1 MRNSRTKTQTKLRNY
16 IKLTAGAL
24 LLAITFVLVF
34 AGTLSGAF
42 GIENEL
48 QQNGIIQSNVA
59 SAAYDTNPQY
69 RPGSAITV
77 ATATTNSY
85 TSTTSNIN
93 LTTSGVEI
101 ATKYNVSSNPNDNQL
116 LSNFYQSYGSPANNI
131 SWVSYKLGTK
141 EEGFGINSSG
151 TEDDA
156 YVYWLEFKFDEKIIA
171 AIRNVGVSFYAS
183 ATGRFDNG
191 KNDEYAFAI
200 SYIGEHAAP
209 TYAIVNGEDGARKG
223 DGASWS
229 GSFTNAAAKS
239 VWVNGGQNTL
249 TLGNNGY
256 SNSYRLTNN
265 TTGIRMIFAAIADG
279 ELQGGFLNISCKL
292 FLGNEKM
299 PITVSPSNAGTVSN
313 TELSGFSNIEDTK
326 TVSFKSA
333 NDPYYFSNWSYKDQS
348 GNVNTNSNASLTV
361 KPYYSDVVAQY
372 KEIPF
377 VFNGTSY
384 ATYNP
389 IIKLVVLGN
398 TENYMSSTIDGY
410 DTSIEYKNAAGVAIP
425 QPGAKGN
432 YTATITVKKGG
443 VVRGTRTVEFE
454 VVEGDFGKIQG
465 GTGKWG
471 SVTNPYVISNETHL
485 KNLSAIVNGRD
496 ALNSIV
502 GSNNNSV
509 TAEDVVATDK
519 TYKDCYFVVAA
530 DLGAGTA
537 IELVPI
543 GKDSTHYFA
552 GTIFGGND
560 SDANNRTMRTIN
572 LNIQQSGV
580 SNVGLFGYVKGASI
594 SYIKTAGTI
603 VGGNATGG
611 LVGCMEN
618 GEIFNCANSATVT
631 GREKVGG
638 IVGYNPDNQRGKI
651 YGTIINNGAING
663 TNMVGGL
670 VGQWHGEWNL
680 NGTYGTFT
688 NTGDVNGGTGAS
700 VGGIAGFADRTIK
713 NAANSG
719 NVVGGTSVGGIAG
732 RCQAPIENS
741 YNTGDVRGT
750 ATTSQGEITGSP
762 TGVFVGGIT
771 GYTSAN
777 ASISNCYNTG
787 HISALSTSGGY
798 LSNANYVGGIVGFAQ
813 AAVSY
818 CANIGGLI
826 EGNDYLGG
834 IVGNSSS
841 TIDHCYDVQGQR
853 KHRYNTGR
861 IGAISGYGGTATNSW
876 AINAKANDGSTCSN
890 PNPTI
895 SNVGK
900 VFVSV
905 GDVAPA
911 IIDGYTEKVWTDILT
926 ININGFK
933 ATATVNNGKFLAS
946 ATASNG
952 ATSVVPAKIDGALT
966 ANANGASAQQTTDAT
981 LTYWYNANTSSNIY
995 VQIKNINGAAN
1006 SKTYN
1011 GANQTI
1017 DNVSASPFTAT
1028 AFYFDANYA
1037 GTATDGKMNAGTYS
1051 VIVDVVVDG
1060 NVVGRK
1066 LFGSWT
1072 INTRIISQNSSS
1084 ATYYYGARILSPDI
1098 ADILSN
1104 IVNGHSV
1111 TSDKTLYNFYD
1122 AIPASGSRTYT
1133 ITYTNIRI
1141 VANGSDVTGNY
1152 KINNSYTFTITVNE
1166 GDFGVYG
1173 TTDIEKNPWG
1183 SVNNPYVIRT
1193 QAQLERLSAIVASGS
1208 AVNSIYHATNYPYV
1222 KAINKSF
1229 ANAYFVLDGNI
1240 SMTYTSSFSYSNISS
1255 SPAGNSGETADK
1267 LFDNNTSSSKLCVS
1281 NNAKT
1286 VTIYVSTNVPI
1297 IVNNY
1302 SWWTGNDTSGNTG
1315 RNPNYFKIEGST
1327 DGSNW
1332 YVIDERSN
1340 GSWPTTN
1347 NTQVDVTGMNG
1358 AGRAGRYNRFRIT
1371 STCSGGTWQASEF
1384 KFNNATSEQSV
1395 PIGNSS
1401 TKFSGTFDG
1410 KNHTISNLKTSGQY
1424 SGLFGYVNGATIQ
1437 NLTVN
1442 VANNAGATSA
1452 GGLVGA
1458 VNGTTTIRNCTVNG
1472 TISGTHQVGGF
1483 VGFAQGVYQD
1493 NTLVLPCNLTIE
1505 GCINNATVTTTSQA
1519 SDNNRTSAGGFVGYV
1534 NAGATVT
1541 IKSYI
1546 DENGQTKKST
1556 NNGKIST
1563 TSSADNKGVGGF
1575 VGYSYGKITLTD
1587 CVNEKNAT
1595 ITGKER
1601 VGGLVGYI
1609 GKADSDSQK
1618 EMVISGCENKAAVT
1632 SNSTNDV
1639 YGIGGIVGYNSGHK
1653 VAITNC
1659 INSGAITGTHETA
1672 GIIGYS
1678 DHSEI
1683 SNCTNS
1689 GAVSGFATVGGIVG
1703 KMGGGSIVSCKNTAT
1718 VKASKARDIDG
1729 DGNLDGAY
1737 LGGIA
1742 GWIAGNVNNCYN
1754 SGTVT
1759 TETSWGNSNIVG
1771 GIVGY
1776 LVNGKTV
1783 SYCYNSG
1790 NVVGSDNIGGI
1801 VGINNGTVSYC
1812 YQDGAL
1818 NDLYLGTSPSNFITS
1833 NGGTIEHCWI
1843 LPGASQTGFNQDT
1856 TPNGRK
1862 LEVGQNKYV
1871 PATIADYAEHSWLD
1885 ILTVE
1890 INGFRVQ
1897 ESVNPGAS
1905 QFFESKKGSN
1915 STTHLTPNKTE
1926 SSNQANAL
1934 IRDNTDSF
1942 TITAWYGANTD
1953 SHIYCAVNTIAI
1965 DTSADTYNN
1974 AQLGFTRSDVTT
1986 PGTSGSVY
1994 GIVFDYKGK
2003 NHNEIFVCAFDSNG
2017 NIVAGSTNPTQVD
2030 TYNTTVFVKIGDIVV
2045 GKKIAVDYTI
2055 DKAALNVGWEWT
2067 DKLHANLYDRTG
2079 NGDKVQFVYNG
2090 KAQGLDSVSE
2100 HLRDVQLFDV
2110 TGNDL
2115 INTNAATYTRTYTL
2129 KDTRNYKLQNANN
2142 NNADLSGTTVTFEW
2156 KIRKNKL
2163 TVSNYWTGA
2172 DLNLSGEFYTFEYNA
2187 THQGLKLQ
2195 DGITFY
2201 VEPDTRG
2208 NQHVIDTIAYEIAQ
2222 GVECVAADTYTR
2234 TFTIKDT
2241 TNYEVG
2247 NRLSYNTSVLPNQKG
2262 SDVNTEKSVVTYTW
2276 KIVPYSLATNIT
2288 SGNVWFG
2295 GSTDLI
2301 VGNQGIA
2308 NVNVGNP
2315 NTNISFYPLQSK
2327 ETGVQQVL
2335 VYAQHNYAADK
2346 FVLYVKYNN
2355 GTVAVLTQGT
2365 EYTVGTLDTN
2375 NTFGTF
2381 VNVVSQAD
2389 PVVDTNVTASG
2400 TGNFSGNI
2408 TKYYTA
2414 MFSDF
2419 GWKKDKSPSDEDWG
2433 SQDNPYVISTPE
2445 HLLRLSQIVNGGMAW
2460 NSIQNTVTAGVCIAP
2475 QTTAKATS
2483 RDYKDAYFL
2492 VTVDIDMSGY
2502 ISTDGVYNF
2511 LPIGAVMQNQTE
2523 LPFSATFDGGDNTIT
2538 YVYNVGSFYNV
2549 DGART
2554 NYVGLFGYLN
2564 GATISNLKVASNGG
2578 LSITDNSGIVGIEY
2592 VGGIA
2597 GCAVDSTL
2605 YNTVLAYGG
2614 WVRGEN
2620 YVGGI
2625 VGYGERITIES
2636 SEAVSSA
2643 NVGGETY
2650 VGGIVG
2656 KWIVSNQNQIG
2667 GSVAGQRYV
2676 TPADQTDVMGIKYVG
2691 GIAGW
2696 MDTSSCATTISYAP
2710 QLNNNGKEQNL
2721 IVVGGIE
2728 YVGAL
2733 FGAFIGNG
2741 YHQNA
2746 TNDKYTAIVIDK
2758 DASDKFKVGN
2768 VKVLLQKLKEKSASG
2783 NAKVV
2788 GGLVGYAEGVG
2799 ILFNT
2804 DWTTSNVTLD
2814 TGNYTPS
2821 FIGGIAGVLGKNA
2834 TIEAIYQLK
2843 NDGTF
2848 LTGGTHTIT
2857 HSVPDEQKTFGTA
2870 AKPLGSFVGGIV
2882 GYVSSQA
2889 GVYWETGT
2897 TIFGN
2902 GISLVNSV
2910 TIYATSYAGGIF
2922 GALGDLSTSVASS
2935 FESDTDSILYKVLT
2949 TGVREGSASTTLG
2962 LAPTV
2967 DSNGITAQ
2975 GRLVNN
2981 ASISVSGSY
2990 VGGIAGYGG
2999 AKVRFVLRNTPQDS
3013 AIDVSKLNIYSGG
3026 SDIFINGSYAGGIA
3040 GYLVDNLEHD
3050 LQYIVVKARFNTNN
3064 QSATRVGGL
3073 VGYMGSGNVQNCVVT
3088 NGGSSA
3094 ITASTDT
3101 YQGSEYVGGLVGETQ
3116 NATIRNSVSTGFNL
3130 EKTSNTKGGL
3140 LGYGA
3145 NPTIDSSWTFYI
3157 AKKRTNF
3164 AKNATP
3170 NGAYYATVSQ
3180 SPYGKYILVDEGLI
3194 NATEASYPT
3203 FVSLCGFVGLLTN
3216 ANVEGTLEFAVK
3228 VPNKTLN
3235 SNYENTQLAFYN
3247 ASGSDTVT
3255 DNVDSFS
3262 KFENNND
3269 TLTIALDMASGN
3281 SMQICVVGIEFVN
3294 VPQKNDTDT
3303 DKTTVVE
3310 GTYRKPSNS
3319 DKYIVHVT
3327 TANFNSER
3335 QITKIVAT
3343 VYFECNGNLPV
3354 VIGSAYDDKRNIG
3367 GYDETFTPGSST
3379 NPYTISSQKEWNDF
3393 AYSVYSGA
3401 NNYSG
3406 KYVKLLTD
3414 SIVIN
3419 TGNGGQHAG
3428 TKGTH
3433 NFGATVSIP
3442 SSGTGAPNNIGYNF
3456 AGDISKDSNVNNFRG
3471 TFDGNGHYI
3480 TINYVS
3486 GGYYRVSAFPNAADA
3501 TFRNLTIK
3509 GKIQAASQMTGAN
3522 GIANSAAYDVA
3533 GFVGKPFGSLKF
3545 YNCTNEADII
3555 GLRNVAGLVG
3565 YNSGGQSITF
3575 EACVNIGDITSL
3587 QGTYTISGKTDKHNW
3602 FDSIDSAYGTSNIGF
3617 NSGTGGII
3625 GAYTGNI
3632 TIESCRNAGAIIGG
3646 HNVGGIIGL
3655 HDGTA
3660 SAKATLTIQN
3670 CANTGNVTSNSGYWG
3685 EDEGGVEGAASE
3697 GIRQNIFG
3705 YVGGLVG
3712 VTGQYSILKMY
3723 ASYNTGDI
3731 LTLSN
3736 IIGGLVGSVG
3746 VLYQPKKFGRYDN
3759 NVKTGGRSL
3768 IAYCYNI
3775 GNITAGGTFPKITEA
3790 WDIGRENYGGTISG
3804 GFVGLAGDLQISQ
3817 GYNTGNITNYGH
3829 ISYEF
3834 SWQVRAG
3841 GFIGQSEPV
3850 SESGYTGYVLFD
3862 NLYNVGTIY
3871 VKPIDYAIVTGHTV
3885 KNNLRYGAAISG
3897 YCDVSGRSNRI
3908 KSSDCYSINN
3918 CVSSLCAVQNGT
3930 DYAYYKNKQNSWNPE
3945 VRDQWYQNEGVAG
3958 IGKTQVELLE
3968 TGRVYNTYDALTAA
3982 MDENSKLRMTGSNFA
3997 FDQSIT
4003 ALTLNYGSVGN
4014 YTSIKEQIIGADA
4027 SISDNAVANLS
4038 SIGWKEL
4045 PDSWLYVYGCLPQL
4059 SMFALD
4065 TQNGLSM
4072 RSVGYGQDDYGVYN
4086 DEGVAAGS
4094 EQYPYII
4101 KDGVDLMGM
4110 QALVDAGLSF
4120 EGKYIEI
4127 ANGSNNLEGI
4137 ASTRI
4142 ELATYDGTNTAAVN
4156 GANNTMYKA
4165 VDQNGDYKVGKSY
4178 HLLLQGAIFNKA
4190 YNQGQNPTYVGT
4202 DYAYWAWNTYYY
4214 NGETLSNVWESGSPN
4229 PNKWDAYGSMRHYG
4243 VFSLQNFIPMGRGNS
4258 VFKGN
4263 FSGKQANGEM
4273 TYIDNVR
4280 ISTGKYNNSSN
4291 DTCGSEYG
4299 GLFSKVE
4306 NAYIGY
4312 IAIGGNSKILSFA
4325 KENEVSATGGIVGL
4339 SLGSSV
4345 IDNCGVSGSTTIGA
4359 YGVSKTNQYVQN
4371 ESIAND
4377 KKYAKDTYAGGIA
4390 GVADPIQ
4397 GNSYNAGITLTIR
4410 NCSVSTSGIIESAK
4424 SNIGGVLGYVEG
4436 DDGASGKSNT
4446 VRIEG
4451 CSVDKAVIQAAS
4463 SANTSSQIGGIL
4475 GYGSQYVA
4483 AFITGCKVGVGG
4495 AVSIKGEHSLG
4506 GIAGGMSNAKG
4517 GYIDSCTVGANT
4529 TIERIAVGNDNTVLE
4544 SPKHGTAIGGLVG
4557 FTQDSKDDTSPLT
4570 TTFSGTSAFNGTIT
4584 VSVEATN
4591 PSTDSD
4597 GKISCI
4603 GGIVGDM
4610 GSGAN
4615 FASGSNV
4622 TVGGNINITLAA
4634 ANVGGV
4640 VGRTN
4645 KATFIG
4651 KFNVAPNMSTENAE
4665 NVGGFIGKNIG
4676 TVYILADTTDKL
4688 ENTTVGALNGTEITI
4703 GGKIKGTS
4711 EVGGFIGVNNS
4722 GSTLNIGSNVANA
4735 KPYKSG
4741 TLTITITASVTG
4753 SHDNVGGIVGKNEGA
4768 SSLGATDYATID
4780 IVKGTIEQNGAI
4792 IGANNVGGIIGLNDG
4807 LLTTGG
4813 GEADTTIG
4821 GVTLSEEQQNKIKN
4835 LSINNTGS
4843 VTGTGDY
4850 VGGVVGKLDSPSA
4863 LRTEDSGK
4871 GAIAGTFTNSGNV
4884 SGGKFVGGS
4893 LGYVG
4898 KNVTI
4903 TAKNNVATLFVNDGQ
4918 VTATG
4923 YYAGGSIGVLVGKI
4937 EGVDNGHTVNFKNT
4951 GTVTATDFVGGSIG
4965 VLAGPVKYAQFVNSS
4980 GNLSIAAVN
4989 AVGGSVGFIGV
5000 PTPLETILTGVGITL
5015 ADDYVKVENTHFE
5028 ASGEL
5033 TANPDSNAISV
5044 AKDAATNKSTGW
5056 GGVGGAIGVIGKN
5069 VRWGTEQN
5077 KNTYYANGNVTAN
5090 GINNVGGIVGIILA
5104 ENVNIS
5110 NMLAYNTTVKGGE
5123 NVGGIVGATDGIG
5136 TVITSAY
5143 AIEGTFTG
5151 SKNVGGII
5159 GLAKTDTDASTSYWV
5174 KGYTNAILAGTDV
5187 KNLQQ
5192 DLGKFETIIE
5202 YVGEQ
5207 PIVFTEEFC
5216 KMYTPKTYYD
5226 DYPGT
5231 HTYNGKTITLG
5242 ENVEQLTW
5250 YDYFKDKLGETSAQI
5265 KNGAW
5270 VKPIANAPTYT
5281 TGANNTGWYFVY
5293 ATDKT
5298 IGTINAEH
5306 STNANLQYWKRIA
5319 DAYTSSERNEGKDD
5333 NVKNPLASDIVFGN
5347 GAPQKSTLYATATAA
5362 GTESGYYLYM
5372 ATSGKSRPSA
5382 TNQDNKFYIQ
5392 TLTTNADALAENV
5405 AVYYRTISKGKALTF
5420 NGYLRYAPVGITAS
5434 EGETVSYIKNPET
5447 ATGKPNSYCYS
5458 ADTTTAGGQGTD
5470 GAQTNPGS
5478 FHSQVNIYY
5487 FDSEGKPHV
5496 VGGVAIGW
5504 TINKRD
5510 LTAEFTANT
5519 DRTYGED
5526 RKQEGDGTVKHDM
5539 KLVVGNIAPK
5549 AGKNAGIVI
5558 TISSDNESYTFTWD
5572 GTRSRFDKTSAGGI
5586 VISAEGMTD
5595 PGATNGWDAS
5605 DSLYNVTE
5613 PDDKQTKD
5621 FSCFIDFTNAKT
5633 YTISVTTTATSG
5645 AQYTLDKTTNF
5656 SVKQATLTLK
5666 GVPTTNNPDSVI
5678 FDNKTH
5684 AFSWKVEGFKYNDD
5698 ISQLA
5703 LFSPTAYALGK
5714 SAPLFNSGTP
5724 NTMKTGSV
5732 TIDGVENVTY
5742 TIYSNSNSIDISGA
5756 RDKGEYYIA
5765 FATLSAGNYKLKL
5778 DKGVES
5784 LKQSIKLSIS
5794 DNELT
5799 FDWRGTG
5806 GSHPYDKKT
5815 KGTITLTITAKS
5827 AIDGF
5832 ENFVKKFFAPTMSGT
5847 GANAVWGTASDNK
5860 SITITFTTG
5869 VNAGTYTATIA
5880 QNKNETAFIEANKV
5894 NCSYPMI
5901 PQSRS
5906 YEIEKRN
5913 LTITLISK
5921 DNKTSYTY
5929 NGQHQGLVS
5938 IRVNSE
5944 SGSTGLIS
5952 GDSVNATVSVSREGT
5967 EFGSISVSAITSSTA
5982 NNVRL
5987 STINF
5992 GKYIATVTM
6001 AENTNYT
6008 CQQSGTL
6015 EWKIKKYQLT
6025 LSDLTGGQKVYDGIA
6040 TKPTLKVNGVSVDNG
6055 EFTPS
6060 GVSGD
6065 RIAIKYSASIDG
6077 QSYESIVNAGK
6088 YSVSIGGNG
6097 ANAITVSPATRDGIN
6112 TADNYSIEGGQS
6124 VDYVILPRTL
6134 KLSWQE
6140 IQSFVFSNTE
6150 QGLIV
6155 VGVEGV
6161 EDGGN
6166 GSLAVKSGTSTING
6180 VKLTG
6185 YAGGDT
6191 IEITIIGALL
6201 HANSTSKMEAK
6212 ITSVSGTNKD
6222 GSNSIEGNYTLSE
6235 DDRFS
6240 GEFTITPSVVS
6251 IKFNASNATL
6261 TKVYDGNRT
6270 VPLSQINDSYFSWSA
6285 TGHNPTSNPFKV
6297 TAQYDNK
6304 NVGDKKAVTFS
6315 YTFIDPSNRGDYTIG
6330 NTDGSVYTVGQI
6342 TPAHIKVAL
6351 DKLRSGKAT
6360 RTYTDDEFYGGAD
6373 GATGNGRSKTYRTGE
6388 GFTVSGV
6395 LGSDNINVVARYQEA
6410 DNTRNSNSGN
6420 YFDFSKYVN
6429 DVYKDADGTFKKAST
6444 PTYFKKL
6451 VFTMTGTDAANYTFN
6466 VYDSSAEGGNKYSES
6481 DSTAAAIQSVTVY
6494 DSRDSKNNKN
6504 ASGAASIQI
6513 EITVKSV
6520 RVEYS
6525 DTAQSYANDDNTYN
6539 TDWKPITGTN
6549 KDMDKADAKI
6559 KVSNGWMYADGKDH
6573 TAEEG
6578 YTKREY
6584 RGYTTIR
6591 GSQNSERLGAKVDP
6605 TNGMDL
6611 NYRLSNQPTLT
6622 IAYFVSTGDEYEIN
6636 SLARLLIASFYY
6648 TASQNPGNLEI
6659 IKIVS
6664 SGYKWVSVVSA
6675 DDYDKG
6681 EFKLPQD
6688 TPITDSKATTWDEYF
6703 TELEAKGYSVFLNI
6717 EANAQDN
6724 IPANTWGYYATTT
6737 SESSTIPTSYKL
6749 TKDIVGKFTESDIS
6763 ILNTFFTVIGDDGKT
6778 TTSTW
6783 SGNGTYLKNV
6793 LKAAEGKIATI
6804 NGSLFVSTA
6813 KTEEAGDVTGF
6824 GGTFDGNGYVIE
6836 YLNIMGY
6843 GKDNVGLFDVI
6854 GANGIVKNLHL
6865 RNVTINGN
6873 AKYVGGIAGKVL
6885 AAADA
6890 LTEKSVKNVSFHGS
6904 INVTGSTDQSV
6915 GGLFGISERAVE
6927 NAIVLGSITVSNA
6940 NAKVGGVVGSS
6951 EQGMSNVVS
6960 LMQIDANCNVGAFS
6974 QTNTNVTN
6982 SYHLQNAVWRR
6993 NGSSITFVNHA
7004 NAKTYD
7010 ELMSGSVSGYGTTN
7024 KYYHESETSVT
7035 KGEYDVLGDVV
7046 LTKISV
7052 DNKENARQSMRLADI
7067 VKVYLLMYS
7076 LNETQA
7082 TDSGNLNGAN
7092 VYAISTSSW
7101 LVGTADGTTAKPIA
7115 IANKQNVSLLRELR
7129 FASFTLKANVSIEI
7143 ASTFS
7148 GAFYGSVT
7156 SATNESG
7163 TSYGY
7168 KITCDKAMFEAYSND
7183 TTAWLSVQQ

>member
-1 MRNSRTKTQTKLRNY
+1 MKNTRDNRQTQVKNCL
-16 IKLTAGAL
+16 KWTASGL
-24 LLAITFVLVF
+24 LLALMFVLVF

-42 GIENEL
+42 GIESDL
-48 QQNGIIQSNVA
+48 QQNGIIENNVA
-59 SAAYDTNPQY
+59 SAANTAGSNITIGLSNPTITSWNINPDVSKKGYVCDDGSYLIDDTSDLTWTTGN
-69 RPGSAITV
+69 GSTGGRWMMGDSSNHHYQRYSTV
-77 ATATTNSY
+77 WFDFDLGNDYSKFSDSVSINVAGTLSATTNPAY
-85 TSTTSNIN
+85 VAITSSSSEFSDFDENKGADALYNEVVALPNKSVGVGNGGSGTSDVS
-93 LTTSGVEI
+93 LTENVSGRYVRIYFTCKGRYQWIGSQKYGI
-101 ATKYNVSSNPNDNQL
+101 ATFANVKVTL
-116 LSNFYQSYGSPANNI
+116 TRELKSYNI
-131 SWVSYKLGTK
+131 SYSKN
-141 EEGFGINSSG
+141 GINSSTTVDNTSHKYMAASNITSDFYVGNGQYFTGWNTSANG
-151 TEDDA
+151 TG
-156 YVYWLEFKFDEKIIA
+156 IA
-171 AIRNVGVSFYAS
+171 MAIGVSTGTSTAANTFGNVVRSNLQNGQTTTTLYAQYQGIS
-183 ATGRFDNG
+183 FTFNG
-191 KNDEYAFAI
+191 KDYTQYNNEVLQVLQGRGGYLTHTVDS
-200 SYIGEHAAP
+200 SYS
-209 TYAIVNGEDGARKG
+209 TV
-223 DGASWS
+223 
-229 GSFTNAAAKS
+229 
-239 VWVNGGQNTL
+239 V
-249 TLGNNGY
+249 
-256 SNSYRLTNN
+256 SYRDSN
-265 TTGIRMIFAAIADG
+265 GSEIA
-279 ELQGGFLNISCKL
+279 Q
-292 FLGNEKM
+292 
-299 PITVSPSNAGTVSN
+299 PITIGVYSAIIEVSKDGKTRGTV
-313 TELSGFSNIEDTK
+313 TLPF
-326 TVSFKSA
+326 
-333 NDPYYFSNWSYKDQS
+333 
-348 GNVNTNSNASLTV
+348 
-361 KPYYSDVVAQY
+361 
-372 KEIPF
+372 EI
-377 VFNGTSY
+377 
-384 ATYNP
+384 
-389 IIKLVVLGN
+389 I
-398 TENYMSSTIDGY
+398 
-410 DTSIEYKNAAGVAIP
+410 
-425 QPGAKGN
+425 
-432 YTATITVKKGG
+432 
-443 VVRGTRTVEFE
+443 
-454 VVEGDFGKIQG
+454 EGDFGKIQG

-502 GSNNNSV
+502 GSDGV
-509 TAEDVVATDK
+509 TAEQVVATNK
-519 TYKDCYFVVAA
+519 TYKDCYFVISAN
-530 DLGAGTA
+530 LGADTP

-543 GKDSTHYFA
+543 GKDGTHYFA
-552 GTIFGGND
+552 GTIYGGND

-594 SYIKTAGTI
+594 SHLTTAGTI
-603 VGGNATGG
+603 VGG
-611 LVGCMEN
+611 
-618 GEIFNCANSATVT
+618 
-631 GREKVGG
+631 
-638 IVGYNPDNQRGKI
+638 
-651 YGTIINNGAING
+651 
-663 TNMVGGL
+663 
-670 VGQWHGEWNL
+670 
-680 NGTYGTFT
+680 
-688 NTGDVNGGTGAS
+688 
-700 VGGIAGFADRTIK
+700 
-713 NAANSG
+713 AA
-719 NVVGGTSVGGIAG
+719 
-732 RCQAPIENS
+732 
-741 YNTGDVRGT
+741 
-750 ATTSQGEITGSP
+750 
-762 TGVFVGGIT
+762 
-771 GYTSAN
+771 
-777 ASISNCYNTG
+777 
-787 HISALSTSGGY
+787 
-798 LSNANYVGGIVGFAQ
+798 
-813 AAVSY
+813 
-818 CANIGGLI
+818 
-826 EGNDYLGG
+826 
-834 IVGNSSS
+834 
-841 TIDHCYDVQGQR
+841 
-853 KHRYNTGR
+853 
-861 IGAISGYGGTATNSW
+861 
-876 AINAKANDGSTCSN
+876 
-890 PNPTI
+890 
-895 SNVGK
+895 
-900 VFVSV
+900 
-905 GDVAPA
+905 
-911 IIDGYTEKVWTDILT
+911 
-926 ININGFK
+926 
-933 ATATVNNGKFLAS
+933 
-946 ATASNG
+946 
-952 ATSVVPAKIDGALT
+952 
-966 ANANGASAQQTTDAT
+966 
-981 LTYWYNANTSSNIY
+981 
-995 VQIKNINGAAN
+995 
-1006 SKTYN
+1006 
-1011 GANQTI
+1011 
-1017 DNVSASPFTAT
+1017 
-1028 AFYFDANYA
+1028 
-1037 GTATDGKMNAGTYS
+1037 
-1051 VIVDVVVDG
+1051 
-1060 NVVGRK
+1060 
-1066 LFGSWT
+1066 
-1072 INTRIISQNSSS
+1072 
-1084 ATYYYGARILSPDI
+1084 
-1098 ADILSN
+1098 
-1104 IVNGHSV
+1104 
-1111 TSDKTLYNFYD
+1111 
-1122 AIPASGSRTYT
+1122 
-1133 ITYTNIRI
+1133 
-1141 VANGSDVTGNY
+1141 
-1152 KINNSYTFTITVNE
+1152 
-1166 GDFGVYG
+1166 
-1173 TTDIEKNPWG
+1173 
-1183 SVNNPYVIRT
+1183 
-1193 QAQLERLSAIVASGS
+1193 
-1208 AVNSIYHATNYPYV
+1208 
-1222 KAINKSF
+1222 
-1229 ANAYFVLDGNI
+1229 
-1240 SMTYTSSFSYSNISS
+1240 
-1255 SPAGNSGETADK
+1255 
-1267 LFDNNTSSSKLCVS
+1267 
-1281 NNAKT
+1281 
-1286 VTIYVSTNVPI
+1286 
-1297 IVNNY
+1297 
-1302 SWWTGNDTSGNTG
+1302 
-1315 RNPNYFKIEGST
+1315 
-1327 DGSNW
+1327 
-1332 YVIDERSN
+1332 
-1340 GSWPTTN
+1340 
-1347 NTQVDVTGMNG
+1347 
-1358 AGRAGRYNRFRIT
+1358 
-1371 STCSGGTWQASEF
+1371 
-1384 KFNNATSEQSV
+1384 
-1395 PIGNSS
+1395 
-1401 TKFSGTFDG
+1401 
-1410 KNHTISNLKTSGQY
+1410 
-1424 SGLFGYVNGATIQ
+1424 
-1437 NLTVN
+1437 
-1442 VANNAGATSA
+1442 
-1452 GGLVGA
+1452 
-1458 VNGTTTIRNCTVNG
+1458 
-1472 TISGTHQVGGF
+1472 
-1483 VGFAQGVYQD
+1483 
-1493 NTLVLPCNLTIE
+1493 
-1505 GCINNATVTTTSQA
+1505 
-1519 SDNNRTSAGGFVGYV
+1519 
-1534 NAGATVT
+1534 
-1541 IKSYI
+1541 
-1546 DENGQTKKST
+1546 
-1556 NNGKIST
+1556 
-1563 TSSADNKGVGGF
+1563 
-1575 VGYSYGKITLTD
+1575 
-1587 CVNEKNAT
+1587 
-1595 ITGKER
+1595 
-1601 VGGLVGYI
+1601 VGGLVGYADGVTI
-1609 GKADSDSQK
+1609 SNCRNNATVKALGSAATFGGKQGAYLGGFVGYATASVTVK
-1618 EMVISGCENKAAVT
+1618 NCYNGGEITTVT
-1632 SNSTNDV
+1632 SWSHSNIVGGIVGHLGTGGEVSYCYNKGKVVGLDN
-1639 YGIGGIVGYNSGHK
+1639 IGGIVGINNGTVSYCYQDGELNDLYLGTSPSNFITSNGGTISHCWILPGAKQTGFNQGTTPNGKQLELFDINNQKNNKMYVPVVVDGNTYYPVPTGNWESIVEKDINGFEVFAADANGNKLLLKKGEYLRSATASDWATTATPTIIDSNATANSNGHTRQDSTTIDIVYVYSATVGNDVFVSHSKIGKSVSNTTYNGQNQGIGNIDNLPTNTAASVFYFEKGNAASTATSAKKDWREGGYVVVVDIKIGDKVVGRDVFDWTINKKTLTVEYKWTQGLYNNGSIVYNGAQQGLTSFEIKGFVANESVASGNATVALTYTNTDYTLVGSKYTLNVDKSTNEGQYGVSFTLEANNYALDTNATHEFSWTISRKSITIGTSSFYYGTNIEQKLTDGTVFQNLVSGHSVRVDTQKHNFYKQNIGNNQYTILQSDITVNDNSGQPVTGNYNITGGVIITVLAGDFWSDGTTDIANNLWGSQNNPYVIGTKDQLTRLSAIVGGTSAVNSIKNDTYVYVQAQSGDYSGAYFKLANNISGVGNITPIGVNTHSFAGNFDGNNKTISGLNISVAGNNVGLFGYISGATIKNLTVNGSVKGSSNVGSVVGYALNSTIENVTNNASVNADYTDISYTIRQVDATPVSGGDKNYPSGENAYQINDGNVGTKYCGTKKAPMSFIAEINNVQSIVGFAIQNATDTSGNPQRTPKK
-1653 VAITNC
+1653 VTIWGSNNGNEIPSESWGQSGGGNKPTSWSGYTSWVEIYTSDDIKLESTDHRKNIEFDSTHTYRYYWVYIEGTDKQLQFAEFDFLPPRDNVGGVVGYASGTNIVNATNNGNIVGGSNVGGVVGYAVNSNIITATNAKQVVGMSNVGG
-1659 INSGAITGTHETA
+1659 IVGEFNSLGKSVSGATNSGAITSSNTA
-1672 GIIGYS
+1672 
-1678 DHSEI
+1678 
-1683 SNCTNS
+1683 
-1689 GAVSGFATVGGIVG
+1689 AGIVG
-1703 KMGGGSIVSCKNTAT
+1703 KLTEGLISGSKNTGRVTASVAT
-1718 VKASKARDIDG
+1718 TIGEKT
-1729 DGNLDGAY
+1729 GAF

-1742 GWIAGNVNNCYN
+1742 GWAGGNVNNCYN

-1771 GIVGY
+1771 GIVGF

-1790 NVVGSDNIGGI
+1790 TIVGSSQIGGI
-1801 VGINNGTVSYC
+1801 IGYLPGARTTVTYC
-1812 YQDGAL
+1812 YHSGRINSVWNENNVAKGNL
-1818 NDLYLGTSPSNFITS
+1818 GYITGNDTSILDS
-1833 NGGTIEHCWI
+1833 CWI
-1843 LPGASQTGFNQDT
+1843 LPGASTDSASST
-1856 TPNGRK
+1856 KIKTNGRK
-1862 LEVGQNKYV
+1862 LEVGQYRYV
-1871 PATIADYAEHSWLD
+1871 PAIIDDYSTYGWTD
-1885 ILTVE
+1885 ILTKN

-1897 ESVNPGAS
+1897 ESVNPS
-1905 QFFESKKGSN
+1905 QNQFFESKKGSN
-1915 STTHLTPNKTE
+1915 STTYLTPNKTE
-1926 SSNQANAL
+1926 NSNQANAL
-1934 IRDNTDSF
+1934 NRDNTASF
-1942 TITAWYGANTD
+1942 TVTAWYGANTASD
-1953 SHIYCAVNTIAI
+1953 IYCAVNTIVI
-1965 DTSADTYNN
+1965 DTSPDTYNN

-2055 DKAALNVGWEWT
+2055 EKAALNVGWEWT
-2067 DKLHANLYDRTG
+2067 DNLHANLYNRTG
-2079 NGDKVQFVYNG
+2079 NGDEVQFVYNG

-2115 INTNAATYTRTYTL
+2115 TNTNAATYTRTYTL

-2172 DLNLSGEFYTFEYNA
+2172 DLNPSGEFYTFEYNA

-2276 KIVPYSLATNIT
+2276 KIVPYSLAANI
-2288 SGNVWFG
+2288 SNVWFG
-2295 GSTDLI
+2295 GTTNLI

-2308 NVNVGNP
+2308 NVEDD
-2315 NTNISFYPLQSK
+2315 TTRSFYPLQADRK
-2327 ETGVQQVL
+2327 GAPGVQQVL

-2365 EYTVGTLDTN
+2365 EYTLSELAAPTVENPAPL
-2375 NTFGTF
+2375 NT
-2381 VNVVSQAD
+2381 S
-2389 PVVDTNVTASG
+2389 VTASG
-2400 TGNFSGNI
+2400 KGNFDGDI
-2408 TKYYTA
+2408 TKWYTA
-2414 MFSDF
+2414 LHSDF
-2419 GWKKDKSPSDEDWG
+2419 GGNMTGANWG
-2433 SQDNPYVISTPE
+2433 SQDNPYVISTPV

-2511 LPIGAVMQNQTE
+2511 LPIGTRSTQNQTE

-2578 LSITDNSGIVGIEY
+2578 LSITDNRGIVGIEY

-2614 WVRGEN
+2614 WVRGET

-2768 VKVLLQKLKEKSASG
+2768 VKVLLQKLNKKSASG

-2967 DSNGITAQ
+2967 DGNGITAQ

-3228 VPNKTLN
+3228 VPNKTLD

-3247 ASGSDTVT
+3247 ASGNDTVT

-3401 NNYSG
+3401 KDYAG
-3406 KYVKLLTD
+3406 EYVKLLTN
-3414 SIVIN
+3414 ITIN
-3419 TGNGGQHAG
+3419 NTTAHMG
-3428 TKGTH
+3428 TASSSTPL
-3433 NFGATVSIP
+3433 NFSTEC
-3442 SSGTGAPNNIGYNF
+3442 TPNNNSDDNKNAKSNLGYNL
-3456 AGDISKDSNVNNFRG
+3456 AGNISQGSSAVNRIYFGTSTTLSTTTPSFKG
-3471 TFDGNGHYI
+3471 TFDGNGN
-3480 TINYVS
+3480 TIDIQYTS
-3486 GGYYRVSAFPNAADA
+3486 GGYHRISVFPNAANA
-3501 TFRNLTIK
+3501 TFKNLTIN
-3509 GKIQAASQMTGAN
+3509 GTIAAGTNTSNSGYD
-3522 GIANSAAYDVA
+3522 IAA
-3533 GFVGKPFGSLKF
+3533 FVGKPFGAITF
-3545 YNCTNEADII
+3545 TNCTAAVDIQ
-3555 GLRNVAGLVG
+3555 GLRVIAGFSG
-3565 YNSGGQSITF
+3565 YSSSTSPITLIG
-3575 EACVNIGDITSL
+3575 CVNKGDITSFEGSKWNKSTGQNL
-3587 QGTYTISGKTDKHNW
+3587 GYPDDYQY
-3602 FDSIDSAYGTSNIGF
+3602 
-3617 NSGTGGII
+3617 GTGGLI
-3625 GAYTGNI
+3625 AYATNDI
-3632 TIESCRNAGAIIGG
+3632 TIDSC
-3646 HNVGGIIGL
+3646 L
-3655 HDGTA
+3655 
-3660 SAKATLTIQN
+3660 
-3670 CANTGNVTSNSGYWG
+3670 NTGNVVGQTK
-3685 EDEGGVEGAASE
+3685 
-3697 GIRQNIFG
+3697 
-3705 YVGGLVG
+3705 VGGLVG
-3712 VTGQYSILKMY
+3712 RVTAFTTIKNSANTGDITGEEVNPYISNDDKKQAGNAWSRVGGLVGEASKTATLKMY
-3723 ASYNTGDI
+3723 ACYNTGAIRGKSNVAGGLVGILGTIPSNEKPHSTEANNTSTIAYCYNTGEVTIGWKKFGGITMVGLSGYNFNGTDAGGLVGVAVKLNIEYSYNTGDI
-3731 LTLSN
+3731 H
-3736 IIGGLVGSVG
+3736 G
-3746 VLYQPKKFGRYDN
+3746 
-3759 NVKTGGRSL
+3759 
-3768 IAYCYNI
+3768 
-3775 GNITAGGTFPKITEA
+3775 
-3790 WDIGRENYGGTISG
+3790 YGG
-3804 GFVGLAGDLQISQ
+3804 VGNLF
-3817 GYNTGNITNYGH
+3817 T
-3829 ISYEF
+3829 
-3834 SWQVRAG
+3834 WQVRNG
-3841 GFIGQSEPV
+3841 GILAEAC
-3850 SESGYTGYVLFD
+3850 T
-3862 NLYNVGTIY
+3862 
-3871 VKPIDYAIVTGHTV
+3871 KA
-3885 KNNLRYGAAISG
+3885 
-3897 YCDVSGRSNRI
+3897 SNCSI
-3908 KSSDCYSINN
+3908 SINN
-3918 CVSSLCAVQNGT
+3918 CYSTGRIYIEENETNSDTRYSADIVGYLDEEGGDNNDGNSKVRVANCYGIANNIVSRKDSAVVYYSGWNSRSGNVKYVRTGTTLNSLSDLTAIMRSDGSVKPRAFYYANNQNNEVELWNASTATIKDGAQNTTAYKNGT
-3930 DYAYYKNKQNSWNPE
+3930 LGGY
-3945 VRDQWYQNEGVAG
+3945 V
-3958 IGKTQVELLE
+3958 
-3968 TGRVYNTYDALTAA
+3968 
-3982 MDENSKLRMTGSNFA
+3982 
-3997 FDQSIT
+3997 
-4003 ALTLNYGSVGN
+4003 
-4014 YTSIKEQIIGADA
+4014 
-4027 SISDNAVANLS
+4027 
-4038 SIGWKEL
+4038 
-4045 PDSWLYVYGCLPQL
+4045 YVYGCLPQL
-4059 SMFALD
+4059 AVFAVD
-4065 TQNGLSM
+4065 TYNGLSM
-4072 RSVGYGQDDYGVYN
+4072 NSQNFGKDIYGEYKTQK
-4086 DEGVAAGS
+4086 AGEEYS
-4094 EQYPYII
+4094 PYVIR
-4101 KDGVDLMGM
+4101 DGIDLMGV
-4110 QALVDAGLSF
+4110 QTLVGLGYTF
-4120 EGKYIEI
+4120 DDKYIEF
-4127 ANGSNNLEGI
+4127 ANGSNNITLDKNLSSDVAKAINMPISNSTSTKI
-4137 ASTRI
+4137 ADS
-4142 ELATYDGTNTAAVN
+4142 ENAYKSLGKDNTYHI
-4156 GANNTMYKA
+4156 
-4165 VDQNGDYKVGKSY
+4165 GKSY
-4178 HLLLQGAIFNKA
+4178 HLFKLSAVCYDDNNIAQNTA
-4190 YNQGQNPTYVGT
+4190 YG
-4202 DYAYWAWNTYYY
+4202 YWLSSNHYY
-4214 NGETLSNVWESGSPN
+4214 NG
-4229 PNKWDAYGSMRHYG
+4229 AYGIKDGAYKNYG
-4243 VFSLQNFIPMGRGNS
+4243 TFKTQNILTIGRNGN
-4258 VFKGN
+4258 VFKGSI
-4263 FSGKQANGEM
+4263 SGKQENNAN
-4273 TYIDNVR
+4273 TVINNLR
-4280 ISTGKYNNSSN
+4280 ITSGQTIG
-4291 DTCGSEYG
+4291 GAYG
-4299 GLFSKVE
+4299 GLFGHVE

-4312 IAIGGNSKILSFA
+4312 IEVGGESNIWAYSSDNQQIAATGAIAGYVTGDSIIEHCAVSGTTAIGAYGKNDDTHIASDITYA
-4325 KENEVSATGGIVGL
+4325 GGIVGL
-4339 SLGSSV
+4339 TDPKQGSEYKAGISAIIKGCTV
-4345 IDNCGVSGSTTIGA
+4345 NISTTTDDRA
-4359 YGVSKTNQYVQN
+4359 
-4371 ESIAND
+4371 AF
-4377 KKYAKDTYAGGIA
+4377 AGMI
-4390 GVADPIQ
+4390 VA
-4397 GNSYNAGITLTIR
+4397 T
-4410 NCSVSTSGIIESAK
+4410 K
-4424 SNIGGVLGYVEG
+4424 SNIGGVLGYVGG
-4436 DDGASGKSNT
+4436 DAGASGKSNT

-4570 TTFSGTSAFNGTIT
+4570 TTFSGTSAFGGTIT

-4591 PSTDSD
+4591 KSQDSD
-4597 GKISCI
+4597 AKISCI

-4753 SHDNVGGIVGKNEGA
+4753 SGDNVGGIVGKNEGV
-4768 SSLGATDYATID
+4768 SGQDDYAIVD
-4780 IVKGTIEQNGAI
+4780 IVKGTIKQNGAI
-4792 IGANNVGGIIGLNDG
+4792 KGANNVGGIIGLNDG

-4951 GTVTATDFVGGSIG
+4951 GTVTAIGFVGGSIG

-5174 KGYTNAILAGTDV
+5174 KGYANSDIATYDV
-5187 KNLQQ
+5187 K
-5192 DLGKFETIIE
+5192 DLS
-5202 YVGEQ
+5202 
-5207 PIVFTEEFC
+5207 
-5216 KMYTPKTYYD
+5216 
-5226 DYPGT
+5226 
-5231 HTYNGKTITLG
+5231 
-5242 ENVEQLTW
+5242 
-5250 YDYFKDKLGETSAQI
+5250 KLGFTTGKAETGWFFLYANDA
-5265 KNGAW
+5265 NGA
-5270 VKPIANAPTYT
+5270 N
-5281 TGANNTGWYFVY
+5281 GL
-5293 ATDKT
+5293 
-5298 IGTINAEH
+5298 GTINTSH
-5306 STNANLQYWKRIA
+5306 STNSDLQYWKRIA
-5319 DAYTSSERNEGKDD
+5319 DAYTASEREKGLDKTDLKSN
-5333 NVKNPLASDIVFGN
+5333 IVYG
-5347 GAPQKSTLYATATAA
+5347 GGSPQLSTLYATATAA
-5362 GTESGYYLYM
+5362 EVNSQYYMYT
-5372 ATSGKSRPSA
+5372 ATSNEAVKPQVEFDDTRNGYFISVK
-5382 TNQDNKFYIQ
+5382 TNDQDAAGNKRQ
-5392 TLTTNADALAENV
+5392 AQNV
-5405 AVYYRTISKGKALTF
+5405 AVFYRKITKGSDLTYNGYARNAVVGMDGVGLLEQTPDETTVYDETYRNKYFYTTSTSVDGTTATTAMSDPNTYKSTIKIYFFDGKGKARIVGGIDDLEWTIKARELSATF
-5420 NGYLRYAPVGITAS
+5420 KVATNRKYGEDSNGS
-5434 EGETVSYIKNPET
+5434 EGENKYDMFVSI
-5447 ATGKPNSYCYS
+5447 S
-5458 ADTTTAGGQGTD
+5458 
-5470 GAQTNPGS
+5470 
-5478 FHSQVNIYY
+5478 
-5487 FDSEGKPHV
+5487 
-5496 VGGVAIGW
+5496 
-5504 TINKRD
+5504 
-5510 LTAEFTANT
+5510 
-5519 DRTYGED
+5519 
-5526 RKQEGDGTVKHDM
+5526 
-5539 KLVVGNIAPK
+5539 NIAPNR
-5549 AGKNAGIVI
+5549 GKQVPIKLDVSVGNDIVV
-5558 TISSDNESYTFTWD
+5558 TFTWD
-5572 GTRSRFDKTSAGGI
+5572 GTVFKPSKAGSGITLSSIGMIPSEAMKDSDTMFIAEEQTDGLNTQVLNCYLVFTEAKAYTVTINTSD
-5586 VISAEGMTD
+5586 V
-5595 PGATNGWDAS
+5595 
-5605 DSLYNVTE
+5605 V
-5613 PDDKQTKD
+5613 
-5621 FSCFIDFTNAKT
+5621 AKPR
-5633 YTISVTTTATSG
+5633 YTIKNEEATG
-5645 AQYTLDKTTNF
+5645 NF
-5656 SVKQATLTLK
+5656 TV
-5666 GVPTTNNPDSVI
+5666 
-5678 FDNKTH
+5678 
-5684 AFSWKVEGFKYNDD
+5684 
-5698 ISQLA
+5698 
-5703 LFSPTAYALGK
+5703 SPA
-5714 SAPLFNSGTP
+5714 
-5724 NTMKTGSV
+5724 
-5732 TIDGVENVTY
+5732 E
-5742 TIYSNSNSIDISGA
+5742 
-5756 RDKGEYYIA
+5756 
-5765 FATLSAGNYKLKL
+5765 LKL
-5778 DKGVES
+5778 S
-5784 LKQSIKLSIS
+5784 R
-5794 DNELT
+5794 T
-5799 FDWRGTG
+5799 TG
-5806 GSHPYDKKT
+5806 GSHAFDNTSVHGAKWTITGFKYEDGFSQLAMFKPVFTADGKSSNMYDSSGMKASISDLNGPIVSISQSQGTNKTITIELSTVRKLGDYYINFEAGKVGENTYRVGNYELSFADGQNEYHIVKTTINISSNLTSANNKKVYNQKTSVITVTFIASAADDPSFSGISNFEEFLTRFFAVKDTAKFSKVDIPTSSSDVKKT
-5815 KGTITLTITAKS
+5815 VT
-5827 AIDGF
+5827 
-5832 ENFVKKFFAPTMSGT
+5832 
-5847 GANAVWGTASDNK
+5847 W
-5860 SITITFTTG
+5860 TFTTQADAG
-5869 VNAGTYTATIA
+5869 DYVIELIEGKDHVAEEANCAHVPDELPTYTYTINRRPITLSATKTPLPTGKTNYVYNTKHQGIDEVFVNQGSQSNEIGLLSDDMIKINVRINGSTASTLTFKDKNSQKAGVSTINANTYTAYFILSYNNNYTLSSSSLSWTIEQYVVKVGAFSLGSDKTYDGTAVTPTITIVGISGSNGTYTYENDTFTLTYSIEKDGGSAYESGKLVNAGTYKI
-5880 QNKNETAFIEANKV
+5880 KV
-5894 NCSYPMI
+5894 GG
-5901 PQSRS
+5901 
-5906 YEIEKRN
+5906 
-5913 LTITLISK
+5913 T
-5921 DNKTSYTY
+5921 
-5929 NGQHQGLVS
+5929 NGKIVARRAKGT
-5938 IRVNSE
+5938 
-5944 SGSTGLIS
+5944 STGS
-5952 GDSVNATVSVSREGT
+5952 DTSNNYKFDSSN
-5967 EFGSISVSAITSSTA
+5967 STA
-5982 NNVRL
+5982 DY
-5987 STINF
+5987 TINACP
-5992 GKYIATVTM
+5992 IAIEWNYPTLVYTGNNQNITIKSITVNGTAIAM
-6001 AENTNYT
+6001 TSNSVK
-6008 CQQSGTL
+6008 SGLGNDVLTF
-6015 EWKIKKYQLT
+6015 T
-6025 LSDLTGGQKVYDGIA
+6025 LSGGG
-6040 TKPTLKVNGVSVDNG
+6040 
-6055 EFTPS
+6055 
-6060 GVSGD
+6060 
-6065 RIAIKYSASIDG
+6065 
-6077 QSYESIVNAGK
+6077 VNAGSYTTK
-6088 YSVSIGGNG
+6088 
-6097 ANAITVSPATRDGIN
+6097 A
-6112 TADNYSIEGGQS
+6112 E
-6124 VDYVILPRTL
+6124 
-6134 KLSWQE
+6134 LS
-6140 IQSFVFSNTE
+6140 
-6150 QGLIV
+6150 
-6155 VGVEGV
+6155 
-6161 EDGGN
+6161 
-6166 GSLAVKSGTSTING
+6166 
-6180 VKLTG
+6180 
-6185 YAGGDT
+6185 
-6191 IEITIIGALL
+6191 
-6201 HANSTSKMEAK
+6201 
-6212 ITSVSGTNKD
+6212 SVSGTNEGVD
-6222 GSNSIEGNYTLSE
+6222 SVVGNYTPKLFTS
-6235 DDRFS
+6235 DS
-6240 GEFTITPSVVS
+6240 FTIVKSKVGIRYNGGTA
-6251 IKFNASNATL
+6251 N
-6261 TKVYDGNRT
+6261 KVYDANENVKDNNFTFAVYSTNFGASGNDD
-6270 VPLSQINDSYFSWSA
+6270 LFSI
-6285 TGHNPTSNPFKV
+6285 KML
-6297 TAQYDNK
+6297 YDNK
-6304 NVGDKKAVTFS
+6304 NVSNGYTKTINFA
-6315 YTFIDPSNRGDYTIG
+6315 YTFKAT
-6330 NTDGSVYTVGQI
+6330 NTNYELDASTATSQAVPNVGQI
-6342 TPAHIKVAL
+6342 TPAHIRVAL

-6373 GATGNGRSKTYRTGE
+6373 GATCNGRSKTYRTGE

-6429 DVYKDADGTFKKAST
+6429 DVYKDADGTFKKASAG
-6444 PTYFKKL
+6444 TYFKKL

-6481 DSTAAAIQSVTVY
+6481 DSTAAEIQSVTVY

-6539 TDWKPITGTN
+6539 KKWLRVTGTN
-6549 KDMDKADAKI
+6549 KDMQGAGAEI
-6559 KVSNGWMYADGKDH
+6559 VVTNGWMYQDGKDRPADS
-6573 TAEEG
+6573 TDE
-6578 YTKREY
+6578 KREY
-6584 RGYTTIR
+6584 HGYTTIR
-6591 GSQNSERLGAKVDP
+6591 GSQNSERLGAAVSKV
-6605 TNGMDL
+6605 NGMDL
-6611 NYRLSNQPTLT
+6611 NYRLSNQPVLT
-6622 IAYFVSTGDEYEIN
+6622 IAYFVADGGEYKID

-6648 TASQNPGNLEI
+6648 TAHQSPGDLEI
-6659 IKIVS
+6659 VKIVS
-6664 SGYKWVSVVSA
+6664 SGYQWVTVVSN
-6675 DDYDKG
+6675 DKYEKNEEIPAG
-6681 EFKLPQD
+6681 FE
-6688 TPITDSKATTWDEYF
+6688 TWDAYF
-6703 TELEAKGYSVFLNI
+6703 AKLKDDGYEVFLNVEEI
-6717 EANAQDN
+6717 KDGDVT
-6724 IPANTWGYYATTT
+6724 IPANTWGYYQST
-6737 SESSTIPTSYKL
+6737 SNTDAALPTSYKL
-6749 TKDIVGKFTESDIS
+6749 TKDISGKFTQSDIA
-6763 ILNTFFTVIGDDGKT
+6763 ILNTFFTVTTVGDDGHIT
-6778 TTSTW
+6778 QNEYTW
-6783 SGNGTYLKNV
+6783 SGANSDYLKNV
-6793 LKAAEGKIATI
+6793 LSAAVDKVATI
-6804 NGSLFVSTA
+6804 NGSLFVSQ

-6960 LMQIDANCNVGAFS
+6960 IMQIDANCNVGAFS

-7035 KGEYDVLGDVV
+7035 KGEYDVLDDVV

-7101 LVGTADGTTAKPIA
+7101 LVGTADGTSENAIF

-7148 GAFYGSVT
+7148 GAFYGSVN
-7156 SATNESG
+7156 AG
-7163 TSYGY
+7163 AY
-7168 KITCDKAMFEAYSND
+7168 KITCDKAMFEAYTND
-7183 TTAWLSVQQ
+7183 TTAWLSVQ

>member
-1 MRNSRTKTQTKLRNY
+1 MYIYYKIYKSMRRGRIHGEKNMRNSRTKTQTKLRNY

-48 QQNGIIQSNVA
+48 QQNGIIENNVA
-59 SAAYDTNPQY
+59 SAASSRDGQQIDVISTNADDPIY
-69 RPGSAITV
+69 E
-77 ATATTNSY
+77 
-85 TSTTSNIN
+85 STKSNVK
-93 LTTSGVEI
+93 LTTEGVEI
-101 ATKYNVSSNPNDNQL
+101 AKQYNVGGNPGNATL
-116 LSNFYQSYGSPANNI
+116 LTNFYQNYEVDGVDI
-131 SWVSYKLGTK
+131 RWVSYEYLFTTYQ
-141 EEGFGINSSG
+141 EGFGLSDLNKNKA
-151 TEDDA
+151 EDKA
-156 YVYWLEFKFDEKIIA
+156 FVYWLEFKFDEKIIA
-171 AIRNVGVSFYAS
+171 AIRNIGVSFYAS
-183 ATGRFDNG
+183 ATGRFDHG
-191 KNDEYAFAI
+191 KNDEFSFAVN
-200 SYIGEHAAP
+200 YIGTHSSP
-209 TYAIVNGEDGARKG
+209 THTIVGPNRSG
-223 DGASWS
+223 DNASWS
-229 GSFTNAAAKS
+229 DSFTNFAAR
-239 VWVNGGQNTL
+239 GGWFNDNEKTIN
-249 TLGNNGY
+249 LGENKF
-256 SNSYRLTNN
+256 SQTYRLSENA
-265 TTGIRMIFAAIADG
+265 TGIRLIFAVIGDDYL
-279 ELQGGFLNISCKL
+279 EGGFRNISCKL
-292 FLGNEKM
+292 FLGNGSI

-348 GNVNTNSNASLTV
+348 GNINTNSNASLTA
-361 KPYYSDVVAQY
+361 KPYYSDVTAQY
-372 KEIPF
+372 EEIPF

-384 ATYNP
+384 DTYNP
-389 IIKLVVLGN
+389 ITKLVVLEN
-398 TENYMSSTIDGY
+398 TENYMSSTIGGY
-410 DTSIEYKNAAGVAIP
+410 NTSIEYKNTAGVTIP

-530 DLGAGTA
+530 DLGTA
-537 IELVPI
+537 DAKIELVPI
-543 GKDSTHYFA
+543 GKNGTYYFA

-580 SNVGLFGYVKGASI
+580 SNVGLFGYVKGATI
-594 SYIKTAGTI
+594 SHLTTAGTI
-603 VGGNATGG
+603 VGGAAVGG
-611 LVGCMEN
+611 LVGYAD
-618 GEIFNCANSATVT
+618 GVTISNCRNNATVT
-631 GREKVGG
+631 GAYMIGGFVGFGNNVTITSSVNNADITGEYNKAGTPSGLTKGAYVGGFVGVVNGGSIANCYNNGNISASGDNSDFLGGIAGYTTAPISYCASLKDKTIEGSNQVGGIVGKASGNNAKIEYCYFGGKINGLWNDNSAKLDFICAEKEDGSSVSNSWKLSSAIQGATGNRQYTNAGHSIQVASAFTLSPSYFDGTEYTPYTAVDGWQNILTVNINAFQILGGTESGKFLALHDGSNKSTLPNKTIIGKEKNSTGSPAKTDLVVNFIVYYNADTKQDVVAELKDIKIDAAAVDYNATEQYVVDNTQLPTTVNTHYFKQSFYFDQNGGGNATLGKTNAGTYKVYSDVWIRANNTDYLVGRKESTWTIKKLRFTIDNKQFFYGQDIENAIKNQIVIKNQSNVSVPKGAYTVVFGFNDTEHNFYGSIDIDQNQKEFSVAKTIISIYDSSNTLINDNFDINGFSVIVKAGDFGVQNNGINKSNIANNLWGSENNPYIIGTRDQLVTLSNIVRGATNATNSWYTSDVYKYVKGTIASYGGAYFKLARSIASIGNITPIGTISNVFAATFDGNNNNLSGLNISVAGNNVGLFGYISGATIKDLTVNGSVKGSQYVGGVVGYALNSTIENVTNNASISSTYKDAPYEIKQFDAHPYDANEQAVSKVNDGDQNSKYYSAKKGAMSFIVQNTTLAYIFGFAITNANDTNTNEETRKRTPQSAIIWGSNNDFTRGDYDTGGGNTTVPEQWGWEVVYNSTLAMPSTSSYRKELFSGFKLRNYKYYYIYVKAADNYSTLQFAEFDLLTTNSQNVGGVVGYAQGTSINKATNTASVEGDTKVGG
-638 IVGYNPDNQRGKI
+638 IVGYADSTSRM
-651 YGTIINNGAING
+651 YGLVVNSGNITANS
-663 TNMVGGL
+663 MVGG
-670 VGQWHGEWNL
+670 VSGENHGFWCDTNS
-680 NGTYGTFT
+680 NYGTFKNSGSINGRNGAT
-688 NTGDVNGGTGAS
+688 VGGVTAFADKEMRNAFNTGNVIGGNA
-700 VGGIAGFADRTIK
+700 VGG
-713 NAANSG
+713 
-719 NVVGGTSVGGIAG
+719 VAG
-732 RCQAPIENS
+732 RVQALIKNS
-741 YNTGDVRGT
+741 YNSGEIVGT
-750 ATTSQGEITGSP
+750 NSTAQGEISGTP

-771 GYTSAN
+771 GYTTVN
-777 ASISNCYNTG
+777 GTISNCYNKG
-787 HISALSTSGGY
+787 HIAAHSASGDYINNGD
-798 LSNANYVGGIVGFAQ
+798 YVGGIVGFAQ
-813 AAVSY
+813 AKVEY

-826 EGNDYLGG
+826 EGNNFIGG
-834 IVGNSSS
+834 IVGSALDN
-841 TIDHCYDVQGQR
+841 TNIDYCYDVQGQR
-853 KHRYNTGR
+853 KFRWDGCNHGSITG
-861 IGAISGYGGTATNSW
+861 SGGNVTNSW
-876 AINAKANDGSTCSN
+876 AINEKQVQTTANN
-890 PNPTI
+890 PNP
-895 SNVGK
+895 V
-900 VFVSV
+900 VSTK
-905 GDVAPA
+905 
-911 IIDGYTEKVWTDILT
+911 GYRLTTAFAVTPQVDLQNTTNQKWEDILSSK
-926 ININGFK
+926 INGFK
-933 ATATVNNGKFLAS
+933 VVGSVGKNQFFCSDNGSDTNTKYVKPSKTEGFAGDNGDVTTWYS
-946 ATASNG
+946 ATIASNIRVRVQNITLPTIG
-952 ATSVVPAKIDGALT
+952 SKEYDGLAHGFGHT
-966 ANANGASAQQTTDAT
+966 TYPNTANGA
-981 LTYWYNANTSSNIY
+981 
-995 VQIKNINGAAN
+995 AAN
-1006 SKTYN
+1006 NPIVYTTEFSYVGTTYKEN
-1011 GANQTI
+1011 L
-1017 DNVSASPFTAT
+1017 NVSPT
-1028 AFYFDANYA
+1028 N
-1037 GTATDGKMNAGTYS
+1037 
-1051 VIVDVVVDG
+1051 VDVY
-1060 NVVGRK
+1060 
-1066 LFGSWT
+1066 
-1072 INTRIISQNSSS
+1072 NT
-1084 ATYYYGARILSPDI
+1084 
-1098 ADILSN
+1098 
-1104 IVNGHSV
+1104 
-1111 TSDKTLYNFYD
+1111 
-1122 AIPASGSRTYT
+1122 
-1133 ITYTNIRI
+1133 
-1141 VANGSDVTGNY
+1141 
-1152 KINNSYTFTITVNE
+1152 
-1166 GDFGVYG
+1166 
-1173 TTDIEKNPWG
+1173 
-1183 SVNNPYVIRT
+1183 
-1193 QAQLERLSAIVASGS
+1193 
-1208 AVNSIYHATNYPYV
+1208 
-1222 KAINKSF
+1222 
-1229 ANAYFVLDGNI
+1229 
-1240 SMTYTSSFSYSNISS
+1240 
-1255 SPAGNSGETADK
+1255 
-1267 LFDNNTSSSKLCVS
+1267 
-1281 NNAKT
+1281 
-1286 VTIYVSTNVPI
+1286 
-1297 IVNNY
+1297 
-1302 SWWTGNDTSGNTG
+1302 
-1315 RNPNYFKIEGST
+1315 
-1327 DGSNW
+1327 
-1332 YVIDERSN
+1332 
-1340 GSWPTTN
+1340 
-1347 NTQVDVTGMNG
+1347 
-1358 AGRAGRYNRFRIT
+1358 
-1371 STCSGGTWQASEF
+1371 
-1384 KFNNATSEQSV
+1384 
-1395 PIGNSS
+1395 
-1401 TKFSGTFDG
+1401 
-1410 KNHTISNLKTSGQY
+1410 
-1424 SGLFGYVNGATIQ
+1424 
-1437 NLTVN
+1437 
-1442 VANNAGATSA
+1442 
-1452 GGLVGA
+1452 
-1458 VNGTTTIRNCTVNG
+1458 
-1472 TISGTHQVGGF
+1472 
-1483 VGFAQGVYQD
+1483 
-1493 NTLVLPCNLTIE
+1493 
-1505 GCINNATVTTTSQA
+1505 
-1519 SDNNRTSAGGFVGYV
+1519 
-1534 NAGATVT
+1534 TVT
-1541 IKSYI
+1541 IKIDGQIVGVKKGDTVTITERLLKVSNVWTSASEHVAGDTSNVYI
-1546 DENGQTKKST
+1546 FHYNTQHQGIIENG
-1556 NNGKIST
+1556 ISVA
-1563 TSSADNKGVGGF
+1563 SVHGEFA
-1575 VGYSYGKITLTD
+1575 IP
-1587 CVNEKNAT
+1587 
-1595 ITGKER
+1595 
-1601 VGGLVGYI
+1601 
-1609 GKADSDSQK
+1609 Q
-1618 EMVISGCENKAAVT
+1618 
-1632 SNSTNDV
+1632 DV
-1639 YGIGGIVGYNSGHK
+1639 YTIGGYV
-1653 VAITNC
+1653 
-1659 INSGAITGTHETA
+1659 ETKQA
-1672 GIIGYS
+1672 
-1678 DHSEI
+1678 H
-1683 SNCTNS
+1683 N
-1689 GAVSGFATVGGIVG
+1689 
-1703 KMGGGSIVSCKNTAT
+1703 
-1718 VKASKARDIDG
+1718 
-1729 DGNLDGAY
+1729 
-1737 LGGIA
+1737 
-1742 GWIAGNVNNCYN
+1742 
-1754 SGTVT
+1754 
-1759 TETSWGNSNIVG
+1759 
-1771 GIVGY
+1771 
-1776 LVNGKTV
+1776 
-1783 SYCYNSG
+1783 
-1790 NVVGSDNIGGI
+1790 
-1801 VGINNGTVSYC
+1801 
-1812 YQDGAL
+1812 
-1818 NDLYLGTSPSNFITS
+1818 
-1833 NGGTIEHCWI
+1833 
-1843 LPGASQTGFNQDT
+1843 DT
-1856 TPNGRK
+1856 T
-1862 LEVGQNKYV
+1862 
-1871 PATIADYAEHSWLD
+1871 H
-1885 ILTVE
+1885 
-1890 INGFRVQ
+1890 
-1897 ESVNPGAS
+1897 
-1905 QFFESKKGSN
+1905 
-1915 STTHLTPNKTE
+1915 
-1926 SSNQANAL
+1926 
-1934 IRDNTDSF
+1934 
-1942 TITAWYGANTD
+1942 
-1953 SHIYCAVNTIAI
+1953 
-1965 DTSADTYNN
+1965 
-1974 AQLGFTRSDVTT
+1974 
-1986 PGTSGSVY
+1986 
-1994 GIVFDYKGK
+1994 
-2003 NHNEIFVCAFDSNG
+2003 
-2017 NIVAGSTNPTQVD
+2017 
-2030 TYNTTVFVKIGDIVV
+2030 
-2045 GKKIAVDYTI
+2045 
-2055 DKAALNVGWEWT
+2055 
-2067 DKLHANLYDRTG
+2067 
-2079 NGDKVQFVYNG
+2079 
-2090 KAQGLDSVSE
+2090 
-2100 HLRDVQLFDV
+2100 
-2110 TGNDL
+2110 
-2115 INTNAATYTRTYTL
+2115 
-2129 KDTRNYKLQNANN
+2129 
-2142 NNADLSGTTVTFEW
+2142 
-2156 KIRKNKL
+2156 
-2163 TVSNYWTGA
+2163 
-2172 DLNLSGEFYTFEYNA
+2172 
-2187 THQGLKLQ
+2187 
-2195 DGITFY
+2195 
-2201 VEPDTRG
+2201 
-2208 NQHVIDTIAYEIAQ
+2208 
-2222 GVECVAADTYTR
+2222 TR
-2234 TFTIKDT
+2234 TFTLNDIRNYKIENKYSQYDDFSPNTVLTEDT
-2241 TNYEVG
+2241 SDRGISEATVG
-2247 NRLSYNTSVLPNQKG
+2247 DTI
-2262 SDVNTEKSVVTYTW
+2262 VVTYTW

-2295 GSTDLI
+2295 GRTDLI

-2308 NVNVGNP
+2308 NVNVGNQ
-2315 NTNISFYPLQSK
+2315 SYADKRFYPLQS
-2327 ETGVQQVL
+2327 EQNGVQKVL

-2365 EYTVGTLDTN
+2365 EYTLSELAAPTVENPAPL
-2375 NTFGTF
+2375 NT
-2381 VNVVSQAD
+2381 S
-2389 PVVDTNVTASG
+2389 VTASG
-2400 TGNFSGNI
+2400 KGNFDGDI

-2419 GWKKDKSPSDEDWG
+2419 GWKDGKTPEDNDWG
-2433 SQDNPYVISTPE
+2433 GSADNPYVISKPE
-2445 HLLRLSQIVNGGMAW
+2445 HLLRLSQIVNGGTAW
-2460 NSIQNTVTAGVCIAP
+2460 NSINTTDNALCIAP

-2511 LPIGAVMQNQTE
+2511 LPIGHRNEQSQTDM
-2523 LPFSATFDGGDNTIT
+2523 PFSGTFDGNSKQIT
-2538 YVYNVGSFYNV
+2538 YLYNTESFKK
-2549 DGART
+2549 DGQMPIGARVD
-2554 NYVGLFGYLN
+2554 YVGLFGYLKS
-2564 GATISNLKVASNGG
+2564 ATVQNVNVTSNALVKGG
-2578 LSITDNSGIVGIEY
+2578 NY
-2592 VGGIA
+2592 VGLVA
-2597 GCAVDSTL
+2597 GYAKDSKL
-2605 YNTVLAYGG
+2605 SNVFGRYGG
-2614 WVRGEN
+2614 TVEGTGN

-2625 VGYGERITIES
+2625 VGYADNTWLKVGKDYDNAITN
-2636 SEAVSSA
+2636 A
-2643 NVGGETY
+2643 NVAGMQY

-2656 KWIVSNQNQIG
+2656 KWIVRSEDQIG
-2667 GSVAGQRYV
+2667 GDAAGQAKITLPSGQQIHGV
-2676 TPADQTDVMGIKYVG
+2676 KYVG

-2710 QLNNNGKEQNL
+2710 QLNNNGEK
-2721 IVVGGIE
+2721 VGVYGTE

-2758 DASDKFKVGN
+2758 DASNNFKVGN
-2768 VKVLLQKLKEKSASG
+2768 VKVLLQKLNEQSASG

-2799 ILFNT
+2799 ICFNT

-2834 TIEAIYQLK
+2834 TIEAIYNLK
-2843 NDGTF
+2843 ADGTF
-2848 LTGGTHTIT
+2848 LSGGMHTIT
-2857 HSVPDEQKTFGTA
+2857 NNTELGASGN
-2870 AKPLGSFVGGIV
+2870 LMGSFVGGIV

-2902 GISLVNSV
+2902 GISLVNSA

-2922 GALGDLSTSVASS
+2922 GALGDIPASVAKD
-2935 FESDTDSILYKVLT
+2935 FESDSILYKVLT

-2967 DSNGITAQ
+2967 SGNGITAQ

-3040 GYLVDNLEHD
+3040 GYLVDNLEHE
-3050 LQYIVVKARFNTNN
+3050 LQYIVVQAKFDGAN
-3064 QSATRVGGL
+3064 ATRVGGL
-3073 VGYMGSGNVQNCVVT
+3073 VGYMGSGKVERCVVT
-3088 NGGSSA
+3088 SPDGTSPYDTNPDGTSPDGTISATTDNGN
-3094 ITASTDT
+3094 

-3116 NATIRNSVSTGFNL
+3116 NAIIRNSVSTGFNL
-3130 EKTSNTKGGL
+3130 DKTTNTKGGL
-3140 LGYGA
+3140 LGGGT
-3145 NPTIDSSWTFYI
+3145 NPTIESSWTFYI
-3157 AKKRTNF
+3157 ANSGATYSTVS
-3164 AKNATP
+3164 KNA
-3170 NGAYYATVSQ
+3170 
-3180 SPYGKYILVDEGLI
+3180 YGKYILVDSDIIVKDES
-3194 NATEASYPT
+3194 SYPT
-3203 FVSLCGFVGLLTN
+3203 FAKLCEFTGITKN
-3216 ANVEGTLEFAVK
+3216 GTAGVLEFAVN
-3228 VPNKTLN
+3228 VP
-3235 SNYENTQLAFYN
+3235 SQRQLVFYN
-3247 ASGSDTVT
+3247 ASGSDTET
-3255 DNVDSFS
+3255 SNKESFKGFDNS
-3262 KFENNND
+3262 NNV
-3269 TLTIALDMASGN
+3269 LTIKLDMASGTC
-3281 SMQICVVGIEFVN
+3281 MQICVVDIKFVN
-3294 VPQKNDTDT
+3294 VPQSTTSNDDPAKEKVKNAY
-3303 DKTTVVE
+3303 V
-3310 GTYRKPSNS
+3310 KPSN
-3319 DKYIVHVT
+3319 DERYHVEVTQAIYETEGTKPTYQVTHIKANIYFDYDGDGHYISIGT
-3327 TANFNSER
+3327 
-3335 QITKIVAT
+3335 
-3343 VYFECNGNLPV
+3343 GNVEPNN
-3354 VIGSAYDDKRNIG
+3354 RIG
-3367 GYDETFTPGSST
+3367 GEFDSGEIIPGSSAE
-3379 NPYTISSQKEWNDF
+3379 NPLTISSQEEWNDF
-3393 AYSVYSGA
+3393 AWSIYTGA
-3401 NNYSG
+3401 NDYEG
-3406 KYVKLLTD
+3406 KYVKLLKNIT
-3414 SIVIN
+3414 IEKK
-3419 TGNGGQHAG
+3419 TEHKG
-3428 TKGTH
+3428 TKVNH
-3433 NFGATVSIP
+3433 NFASVS
-3442 SSGTGAPNNIGYNF
+3442 TPNSYSEADPKNANSNMGYNF
-3456 AGDISKDSNVNNFRG
+3456 AGNISQGSEKVKIVTVDGVQGATTPSFKG
-3471 TFDGNGHYI
+3471 HFDGNGNTI
-3480 TINYVS
+3480 TIDIGNDPDKDFKN
-3486 GGYYRVSAFPNAADA
+3486 RISAFPNAGDPTITDSASA
-3501 TFRNLTIK
+3501 TQTSFKNLTVA
-3509 GKIQAASQMTGAN
+3509 GKIVVGTMN
-3522 GIANSAAYDVA
+3522 GSFETFVDCNNGAYDVA
-3533 GFVGKPFGSLKF
+3533 GFVGKPFGAIKF
-3545 YNCTNEADII
+3545 ENCTNRATIQ
-3555 GLRNVAGLVG
+3555 GLRTIAGIAGCSTL
-3565 YNSGGQSITF
+3565 QAPITLIG
-3575 EACVNIGDITSL
+3575 CVNKGDITSY
-3587 QGTYTISGKTDKHNW
+3587 QMSEWKNPGTQDMGNQDDYQ
-3602 FDSIDSAYGTSNIGF
+3602 Y
-3617 NSGTGGII
+3617 GTGGLI
-3625 GAYTGNI
+3625 AFATSSV
-3632 TIESCRNAGAIIGG
+3632 TIESCTNFGDITGA
-3646 HNVGGIIGL
+3646 V
-3655 HDGTA
+3655 
-3660 SAKATLTIQN
+3660 K
-3670 CANTGNVTSNSGYWG
+3670 
-3685 EDEGGVEGAASE
+3685 
-3697 GIRQNIFG
+3697 
-3705 YVGGLVG
+3705 VGGLVG
-3712 VTGQYSILKMY
+3712 RVTNYAKSGGKSVLTINNCANIGKIRSFEYNKFNNNYRNENQQYRAANVWARVGGLVGEVDIYTQMFMY
-3723 ASYNTGDI
+3723 ASYNSGEI
-3731 LTLSN
+3731 RALGN
-3736 IIGGLVGSVG
+3736 VAGGLVGIIGSIPDQNKPEETETI
-3746 VLYQPKKFGRYDN
+3746 YESQ
-3759 NVKTGGRSL
+3759 
-3768 IAYCYNI
+3768 IAYCYNTGKI
-3775 GNITAGGTFPKITEA
+3775 FVGYENTTNPGHGYGGIMWIPLFGSGTNWNGTEAGGILGVSGNVKI
-3790 WDIGRENYGGTISG
+3790 DYC
-3804 GFVGLAGDLQISQ
+3804 
-3817 GYNTGNITNYGH
+3817 
-3829 ISYEF
+3829 
-3834 SWQVRAG
+3834 
-3841 GFIGQSEPV
+3841 
-3850 SESGYTGYVLFD
+3850 
-3862 NLYNVGTIY
+3862 YNVGDITAYGCIG
-3871 VKPIDYAIVTGHTV
+3871 KEGAWHSHLGGIIGEVTTNTNNTFGVGKSKAKAEVSNCYNVGLLATKERSDGTKGDCRYSADIIGYQQSKSNNIKANDCYGV
-3885 KNNLRYGAAISG
+3885 KNQLLVGDTAYFDGWN
-3897 YCDVSGRSNRI
+3897 SNRGI
-3908 KSSDCYSINN
+3908 GTAPDVALVRTGTTLN
-3918 CVSSLCAVQNGT
+3918 SLADLTAYTGVNGT
-3930 DYAYYKNKQNSWNPE
+3930 VAPTNGFGDASTSTIGAQNTTAYKN
-3945 VRDQWYQNEGVAG
+3945 G
-3958 IGKTQVELLE
+3958 
-3968 TGRVYNTYDALTAA
+3968 
-3982 MDENSKLRMTGSNFA
+3982 
-3997 FDQSIT
+3997 
-4003 ALTLNYGSVGN
+4003 TLGGYV
-4014 YTSIKEQIIGADA
+4014 
-4027 SISDNAVANLS
+4027 
-4038 SIGWKEL
+4038 
-4045 PDSWLYVYGCLPQL
+4045 YVYGCLPQL
-4059 SMFALD
+4059 AVFAVD
-4065 TQNGLSM
+4065 TYNGLSM
-4072 RSVGYGQDDYGVYN
+4072 NSQNFGKDIYGEYKAQK
-4086 DEGVAAGS
+4086 AGEEYS
-4094 EQYPYII
+4094 PYVIR
-4101 KDGVDLMGM
+4101 DGIDLMGV
-4110 QALVDAGLSF
+4110 QTLVGLGYTF
-4120 EGKYIEI
+4120 DGKYIEF
-4127 ANGSNNLEGI
+4127 ANGSNNITLDKNLSSDVAKAINMPTTNESNSGGQKI
-4137 ASTRI
+4137 KDTDYAYMASS
-4142 ELATYDGTNTAAVN
+4142 DGTTYN
-4156 GANNTMYKA
+4156 
-4165 VDQNGDYKVGKSY
+4165 QIGKSY
-4178 HLLLQGAIFNKA
+4178 HLFKQGAVCKDDNNSTANNA
-4190 YNQGQNPTYVGT
+4190 YQTWVGR
-4202 DYAYWAWNTYYY
+4202 TYYY
-4214 NGETLSNVWESGSPN
+4214 DGAYNYVNDWANNATFKVQNMLSIGRNGN
-4229 PNKWDAYGSMRHYG
+4229 
-4243 VFSLQNFIPMGRGNS
+4243 
-4258 VFKGN
+4258 VFKGSI
-4263 FSGKQANGEM
+4263 SGKQENN
-4273 TYIDNVR
+4273 DNPDKPVNTVINNLR
-4280 ISTGKYNNSSN
+4280 IMTGKTNGGAYAGLFGHIEDAYVGYIEVGGESNIWSFSYNNSDISVAGGVVAYM
-4291 DTCGSEYG
+4291 TGGSVVEHCVLSGTASVGAYG
-4299 GLFSKVE
+4299 IDDKTNITTLSKPDFTY
-4306 NAYIGY
+4306 A
-4312 IAIGGNSKILSFA
+4312 
-4325 KENEVSATGGIVGL
+4325 GGIVGL
-4339 SLGSSV
+4339 ADPKQGSEYKAGISV
-4345 IDNCGVSGSTTIGA
+4345 IIKVCTVNILKADNSH
-4359 YGVSKTNQYVQN
+4359 
-4371 ESIAND
+4371 
-4377 KKYAKDTYAGGIA
+4377 
-4390 GVADPIQ
+4390 
-4397 GNSYNAGITLTIR
+4397 
-4410 NCSVSTSGIIESAK
+4410 SGIIQACK
-4424 SNIGGVLGYVEG
+4424 SNIGGVLGYVGG
-4436 DDGASGKSNT
+4436 DAGANGKGNS

-4451 CSVDKAVIQAAS
+4451 CEVQKAAIQAAS
-4463 SANTSSQIGGIL
+4463 SATESSHIGGVL
-4475 GYGSQYVA
+4475 GYGSDYVA
-4483 AFITGCKVGVGG
+4483 AFITGCKVGNG
-4495 AVSIKGEHSLG
+4495 ADTVTIKGEHSLG

-4517 GYIDSCTVGANT
+4517 GYIDSCIVGANT
-4529 TIERIAVGNDNTVLE
+4529 TIERINQGGGNISEN
-4544 SPKHGTAIGGLVG
+4544 PKHGTAIGGLVG
-4557 FTQDSKDDTSPLT
+4557 FTEDSTDTTSPLT
-4570 TTFSGTSAFNGTIT
+4570 TTFSGTSKFLGTINVT
-4584 VSVEATN
+4584 VGTTN
-4591 PSTDSD
+4591 QSSTSD
-4597 GKISCI
+4597 AAISCI

-4722 GSTLNIGSNVANA
+4722 GSTLNIGSNIANA
-4735 KPYKSG
+4735 KAYKSG
-4741 TLTITITASVTG
+4741 TLEITITASVTG
-4753 SHDNVGGIVGKNEGA
+4753 SHDNVGGIVGKNEGV
-4768 SSLGATDYATID
+4768 SGQDDYAIVD
-4780 IVKGTIEQNGAI
+4780 IVKGTIKQNGAI
-4792 IGANNVGGIIGLNDG
+4792 KGANNVGGIIGLNDG

-4863 LRTEDSGK
+4863 LRTENSGK

-4951 GTVTATDFVGGSIG
+4951 GTVTATGFVGGSIG

-5319 DAYTSSERNEGKDD
+5319 DAYTSSERNEGNDD
-5333 NVKNPLASDIVFGN
+5333 NVKNPLASDIVLGN

-5382 TNQDNKFYIQ
+5382 TNQGNKFYIQ

-5539 KLVVGNIAPK
+5539 KLVVGNIAPE

-5572 GTRSRFDKTSAGGI
+5572 GTRFDKTSAGGI

-5732 TIDGVENVTY
+5732 TIEGVENVTY

-5794 DNELT
+5794 DNKLT
-5799 FDWRGTG
+5799 FDWRGAG
-5806 GSHPYDKKT
+5806 GSHPYDKKE

-5906 YEIEKRN
+5906 YEIDKRN

-5938 IRVNSE
+5938 IRVNAA
-5944 SGSTGLIS
+5944 SGSTGLIF

-6015 EWKIKKYQLT
+6015 EWEINKYQLT

-6124 VDYVILPRTL
+6124 VDYIILPRTL

-6191 IEITIIGALL
+6191 IAITIIGALL

-6251 IKFNASNATL
+6251 IKFNAPNATL

-6270 VPLSQINDSYFSWSA
+6270 VPTSQINDSYFSWSA
-6285 TGHNPTSNPFKV
+6285 TGHNPTRNPFKV

-6315 YTFIDPSNRGDYTIG
+6315 YTFTDPTNVGDYVVGTV
-6330 NTDGSVYTVGQI
+6330 DGSAYTVGQI
-6342 TPAHIKVAL
+6342 TPAHIRVAL

-6360 RTYTDDEFYGGAD
+6360 RTYTDDEFYGGAE

-6429 DVYKDADGTFKKAST
+6429 DVYKDADGTFKKASAGK
-6444 PTYFKKL
+6444 YFKKL

-6494 DSRDSKNNKN
+6494 DSRDSKNKN
-6504 ASGAASIQI
+6504 AIGAASIQI

-6681 EFKLPQD
+6681 EFELPQD

-6763 ILNTFFTVIGDDGKT
+6763 ILNTFFTVIGADGKT

-6813 KTEEAGDVTGF
+6813 KAEGATAITGF

-6915 GGLFGISERAVE
+6915 GGLFGISERAIE
-6927 NAIVLGSITVSNA
+6927 NAIVLGSITVSNV

-7010 ELMSGSVSGYGTTN
+7010 ELMLGSNSLYSNGT
-7024 KYYHESETSVT
+7024 SASVLGT
-7035 KGEYDVLGDVV
+7035 YDVIDETFADSGQ
-7046 LTKISV
+7046 
-7052 DNKENARQSMRLADI
+7052 NANPRQSKRLRDM
-7067 VKVYLLMYS
+7067 VSVYLLMYS
-7076 LNETQA
+7076 LSVN
-7082 TDSGNLNGAN
+7082 NGK
-7092 VYAISTSSW
+7092 YTISSSSW
-7101 LVGTADGTTAKPIA
+7101 LVGTADGTSENAIF

-7148 GAFYGSVT
+7148 GAFYGSVN
-7156 SATNESG
+7156 AG
-7163 TSYGY
+7163 AY

-7183 TTAWLSVQQ
+7183 TKAWLSVQ

>member
-59 SAAYDTNPQY
+59 SAANTAGSNITIGLSDPTITSWNINPDVSKKGYVCDDGSYLIDDTSDLTWTTGN
-69 RPGSAITV
+69 GSTGGRWMMGDSSNHHYQRYSTV
-77 ATATTNSY
+77 WFDFDLGNDYSKFSDSISINVAGTLSATTNPAY
-85 TSTTSNIN
+85 VAITSSSSEFSDFDGNKGAEALYNEVVALPNKSAGVGNDGSDTSNVSLIEN
-93 LTTSGVEI
+93 VSGRYVRIYFTCKGRHLLFGSRQYGI
-101 ATKYNVSSNPNDNQL
+101 ATFANVKVTLTRELKSYNVSYSKN
-116 LSNFYQSYGSPANNI
+116 
-131 SWVSYKLGTK
+131 
-141 EEGFGINSSG
+141 GINSSTTVANTSHKYMAASNIASDFYVGNGQYFTGWNTNANGSGIAMAIGASTG
-151 TEDDA
+151 TST
-156 YVYWLEFKFDEKIIA
+156 A
-171 AIRNVGVSFYAS
+171 ANTFGNVVRSNLQNGQTTTTLYAQYQGISF
-183 ATGRFDNG
+183 TFNG
-191 KNDEYAFAI
+191 KDYTQYNNEVLQVLQGRGGYLTHTVDS
-200 SYIGEHAAP
+200 SYS
-209 TYAIVNGEDGARKG
+209 TV
-223 DGASWS
+223 
-229 GSFTNAAAKS
+229 
-239 VWVNGGQNTL
+239 V
-249 TLGNNGY
+249 
-256 SNSYRLTNN
+256 SYRNSN
-265 TTGIRMIFAAIADG
+265 GSEID
-279 ELQGGFLNISCKL
+279 Q
-292 FLGNEKM
+292 
-299 PITVSPSNAGTVSN
+299 PITIGVYSAIIEVSKDGKTRGTV
-313 TELSGFSNIEDTK
+313 TLPF
-326 TVSFKSA
+326 
-333 NDPYYFSNWSYKDQS
+333 
-348 GNVNTNSNASLTV
+348 
-361 KPYYSDVVAQY
+361 
-372 KEIPF
+372 EI
-377 VFNGTSY
+377 
-384 ATYNP
+384 
-389 IIKLVVLGN
+389 I
-398 TENYMSSTIDGY
+398 
-410 DTSIEYKNAAGVAIP
+410 
-425 QPGAKGN
+425 
-432 YTATITVKKGG
+432 
-443 VVRGTRTVEFE
+443 
-454 VVEGDFGKIQG
+454 EGDFGKIQG

-502 GSNNNSV
+502 GSDGV
-509 TAEDVVATDK
+509 TAEQVVATDK

-530 DLGAGTA
+530 DLGTA
-537 IELVPI
+537 DAQIELVPI

-560 SDANNRTMRTIN
+560 SDANNRTMRTIT
-572 LNIQQSGV
+572 LNIQSGDV
-580 SNVGLFGYVKGASI
+580 SNVGLFGYVKGATISHLTTAGSIAGGAAVGGLVGYADGVTISNCRNNASI
-594 SYIKTAGTI
+594 SGKSFIGGIVGKATNATINASHNTNTIQGSSTNVGGILGGSDTADNNILITSCYNTAKISGIDNVGGITGRFAKNGDKDVKISNCYNLGEVFGTADSIGGIVGFSENGCVVEYCYNKAKITGSYALGGIVGSIRNGGSISILYCYADFTDEQKQLNATNPNSATGGVAGGIVSGCFAGTNTANITVENSWAIYNYSSVKYTDCKKQFDCITDFAVAPLFFDGTNYVDKTWTDILTVNINAFQILGETESGKFLALHDGSNNSTLPNKTVIGKEKNSTGSPAKTDLVVHFI
-603 VGGNATGG
+603 VYYNADTKQDVVAELKSIEIDAAAVDYNATEQYVVDNTQLPTTVNTDYFKQSFYFDQNGGGNATLGKTNAG
-611 LVGCMEN
+611 TYKVYSDVWIRANNTDYLVGRKESTWTIKKLKFTIGNNQFFYGQDIEN
-618 GEIFNCANSATVT
+618 AIKNQIVIKNQSNVSVPKGAYTVVFGFNDTEHNFYGSIDIDQNQKEFSVAKTIISIYDSSNTLINDNFDINGFSVIVKAGDFGVQNNGINKSNIENNPWGSESNPYIIGTRGQLVTLSNIVRGVTNATNSQYTSDVYKYVKGTIASYGGAYFKLARSIASIGNITPIGTISNVFAATFDGNNNNLSGLNISVAGNNVGLFGYISGATIKDLTVNGSVKGSQYVGGVVGYALNSTIENVTNNASISSTYKDAPYEIKQFDAHPYDANEQAVSKVNDGDQNSKYYSAKKGAMSFIVQNTTLAYIFGFAITNANDTNTNEETRKRTPQSAIIWGSNNDFTRGDYDTGGGNTTVPEQWGWEVVYNST
-631 GREKVGG
+631 LAMPSTSSYRKELFSGFKLRNYKYYYIYVKAADNYSTLQFAEFDLLTTNSQNVGGVVGYAQGTSINKATNTASVEGDTKVGG
-638 IVGYNPDNQRGKI
+638 IVGYADSTSRM
-651 YGTIINNGAING
+651 YGLVVNSGNITANS
-663 TNMVGGL
+663 MVGG
-670 VGQWHGEWNL
+670 VSGENHGFWCDTNS
-680 NGTYGTFT
+680 NYGTFKNSGSINGRNGAT
-688 NTGDVNGGTGAS
+688 VGGVTAFADKEMCNAENTGNVIGGNA
-700 VGGIAGFADRTIK
+700 VGG
-713 NAANSG
+713 
-719 NVVGGTSVGGIAG
+719 VAG
-732 RCQAPIENS
+732 RVQAPIKNS
-741 YNTGDVRGT
+741 YNSGEIVGT
-750 ATTSQGEITGSP
+750 NPTAQGEISGNP
-762 TGVFVGGIT
+762 NGVFVGGIT
-771 GYTSAN
+771 GYTTVN
-777 ASISNCYNTG
+777 GTISNCYNKG
-787 HISALSTSGGY
+787 HIAAHSASGDYINNGD
-798 LSNANYVGGIVGFAQ
+798 YVGGIVGFAQ
-813 AAVSY
+813 AKVEY

-826 EGNDYLGG
+826 EGNNFIGG
-834 IVGNSSS
+834 IVGSALDN
-841 TIDHCYDVQGQR
+841 TNIDYCYDVQGQR
-853 KHRYNTGR
+853 KYRWDGCNHGSITG
-861 IGAISGYGGTATNSW
+861 SGGNVTNSW
-876 AINAKANDGSTCSN
+876 AINEKQAQTTANN
-890 PNPTI
+890 PNP
-895 SNVGK
+895 V
-900 VFVSV
+900 VSTK
-905 GDVAPA
+905 
-911 IIDGYTEKVWTDILT
+911 GYRLTTAFAVTPQVDLQNTTNQKWEDILSSK
-926 ININGFK
+926 INGFK
-933 ATATVNNGKFLAS
+933 VVGSVAKNEFFCSDNGSDTNTKYVKPSKTEGFAGDNGDVTTWYS
-946 ATASNG
+946 ATIASNIRVRVQNITLPTIG
-952 ATSVVPAKIDGALT
+952 SKEYDGLAHGFGYT
-966 ANANGASAQQTTDAT
+966 TYPNTANGA
-981 LTYWYNANTSSNIY
+981 
-995 VQIKNINGAAN
+995 AAN
-1006 SKTYN
+1006 NPIVYTTEFLYVGTTYKEN
-1011 GANQTI
+1011 L
-1017 DNVSASPFTAT
+1017 NVSPT
-1028 AFYFDANYA
+1028 N
-1037 GTATDGKMNAGTYS
+1037 
-1051 VIVDVVVDG
+1051 VDVY
-1060 NVVGRK
+1060 
-1066 LFGSWT
+1066 
-1072 INTRIISQNSSS
+1072 NT
-1084 ATYYYGARILSPDI
+1084 
-1098 ADILSN
+1098 
-1104 IVNGHSV
+1104 
-1111 TSDKTLYNFYD
+1111 
-1122 AIPASGSRTYT
+1122 
-1133 ITYTNIRI
+1133 
-1141 VANGSDVTGNY
+1141 
-1152 KINNSYTFTITVNE
+1152 
-1166 GDFGVYG
+1166 
-1173 TTDIEKNPWG
+1173 
-1183 SVNNPYVIRT
+1183 
-1193 QAQLERLSAIVASGS
+1193 
-1208 AVNSIYHATNYPYV
+1208 
-1222 KAINKSF
+1222 
-1229 ANAYFVLDGNI
+1229 
-1240 SMTYTSSFSYSNISS
+1240 
-1255 SPAGNSGETADK
+1255 
-1267 LFDNNTSSSKLCVS
+1267 
-1281 NNAKT
+1281 
-1286 VTIYVSTNVPI
+1286 
-1297 IVNNY
+1297 
-1302 SWWTGNDTSGNTG
+1302 
-1315 RNPNYFKIEGST
+1315 
-1327 DGSNW
+1327 
-1332 YVIDERSN
+1332 
-1340 GSWPTTN
+1340 
-1347 NTQVDVTGMNG
+1347 
-1358 AGRAGRYNRFRIT
+1358 
-1371 STCSGGTWQASEF
+1371 
-1384 KFNNATSEQSV
+1384 
-1395 PIGNSS
+1395 
-1401 TKFSGTFDG
+1401 
-1410 KNHTISNLKTSGQY
+1410 
-1424 SGLFGYVNGATIQ
+1424 
-1437 NLTVN
+1437 
-1442 VANNAGATSA
+1442 
-1452 GGLVGA
+1452 
-1458 VNGTTTIRNCTVNG
+1458 
-1472 TISGTHQVGGF
+1472 
-1483 VGFAQGVYQD
+1483 
-1493 NTLVLPCNLTIE
+1493 
-1505 GCINNATVTTTSQA
+1505 
-1519 SDNNRTSAGGFVGYV
+1519 
-1534 NAGATVT
+1534 TVT
-1541 IKSYI
+1541 IKIDGQIVGVKKGDTVTITERLLKVSNVWTSASEHVAGDTSNVYI
-1546 DENGQTKKST
+1546 FHYNTQHQGIIENG
-1556 NNGKIST
+1556 ISVA
-1563 TSSADNKGVGGF
+1563 SVHGEFA
-1575 VGYSYGKITLTD
+1575 IP
-1587 CVNEKNAT
+1587 
-1595 ITGKER
+1595 
-1601 VGGLVGYI
+1601 
-1609 GKADSDSQK
+1609 Q
-1618 EMVISGCENKAAVT
+1618 
-1632 SNSTNDV
+1632 DV
-1639 YGIGGIVGYNSGHK
+1639 YTIGGYV
-1653 VAITNC
+1653 
-1659 INSGAITGTHETA
+1659 ETKQA
-1672 GIIGYS
+1672 
-1678 DHSEI
+1678 H
-1683 SNCTNS
+1683 N
-1689 GAVSGFATVGGIVG
+1689 
-1703 KMGGGSIVSCKNTAT
+1703 
-1718 VKASKARDIDG
+1718 
-1729 DGNLDGAY
+1729 
-1737 LGGIA
+1737 
-1742 GWIAGNVNNCYN
+1742 
-1754 SGTVT
+1754 
-1759 TETSWGNSNIVG
+1759 
-1771 GIVGY
+1771 
-1776 LVNGKTV
+1776 
-1783 SYCYNSG
+1783 
-1790 NVVGSDNIGGI
+1790 
-1801 VGINNGTVSYC
+1801 
-1812 YQDGAL
+1812 
-1818 NDLYLGTSPSNFITS
+1818 
-1833 NGGTIEHCWI
+1833 
-1843 LPGASQTGFNQDT
+1843 DT
-1856 TPNGRK
+1856 T
-1862 LEVGQNKYV
+1862 
-1871 PATIADYAEHSWLD
+1871 H
-1885 ILTVE
+1885 
-1890 INGFRVQ
+1890 
-1897 ESVNPGAS
+1897 
-1905 QFFESKKGSN
+1905 
-1915 STTHLTPNKTE
+1915 
-1926 SSNQANAL
+1926 
-1934 IRDNTDSF
+1934 
-1942 TITAWYGANTD
+1942 
-1953 SHIYCAVNTIAI
+1953 
-1965 DTSADTYNN
+1965 
-1974 AQLGFTRSDVTT
+1974 
-1986 PGTSGSVY
+1986 
-1994 GIVFDYKGK
+1994 
-2003 NHNEIFVCAFDSNG
+2003 
-2017 NIVAGSTNPTQVD
+2017 
-2030 TYNTTVFVKIGDIVV
+2030 
-2045 GKKIAVDYTI
+2045 
-2055 DKAALNVGWEWT
+2055 
-2067 DKLHANLYDRTG
+2067 
-2079 NGDKVQFVYNG
+2079 
-2090 KAQGLDSVSE
+2090 
-2100 HLRDVQLFDV
+2100 
-2110 TGNDL
+2110 
-2115 INTNAATYTRTYTL
+2115 
-2129 KDTRNYKLQNANN
+2129 
-2142 NNADLSGTTVTFEW
+2142 
-2156 KIRKNKL
+2156 
-2163 TVSNYWTGA
+2163 
-2172 DLNLSGEFYTFEYNA
+2172 
-2187 THQGLKLQ
+2187 
-2195 DGITFY
+2195 
-2201 VEPDTRG
+2201 
-2208 NQHVIDTIAYEIAQ
+2208 
-2222 GVECVAADTYTR
+2222 TR
-2234 TFTIKDT
+2234 TFTLNDIRNYKIENKYSQYDDFSPNTVLTEDT
-2241 TNYEVG
+2241 SDRGISEATVG
-2247 NRLSYNTSVLPNQKG
+2247 DTI
-2262 SDVNTEKSVVTYTW
+2262 VVTYTW
-2276 KIVPYSLATNIT
+2276 KIVPFDLAANI
-2288 SGNVWFG
+2288 SNVWFG
-2295 GSTDLI
+2295 GTTNLI

-2308 NVNVGNP
+2308 NVNVGNQ
-2315 NTNISFYPLQSK
+2315 SYADKRFYPLQS
-2327 ETGVQQVL
+2327 EQNGVQKVL
-2335 VYAQHNYAADK
+2335 VYAQYNYAADK

-2365 EYTVGTLDTN
+2365 EYTLSALDAPTVEN
-2375 NTFGTF
+2375 PAPLNT
-2381 VNVVSQAD
+2381 S
-2389 PVVDTNVTASG
+2389 VTASG

-2408 TKYYTA
+2408 TKWYTA
-2414 MFSDF
+2414 LFSDF
-2419 GWKKDKSPSDEDWG
+2419 GWKDGKTPEDNDWG
-2433 SQDNPYVISTPE
+2433 GSADNPYVISKPE

-2511 LPIGAVMQNQTE
+2511 LPIGTRSTQNQTE

-2578 LSITDNSGIVGIEY
+2578 LSITDNDGIVGIEY

-2614 WVRGEN
+2614 WVRGET

-2625 VGYGERITIES
+2625 VGYGKRITIES

-2733 FGAFIGNG
+2733 FGVLIGNG

-2768 VKVLLQKLKEKSASG
+2768 VKVLLQKLNETASG

-2843 NDGTF
+2843 DDGTF

-2857 HSVPDEQKTFGTA
+2857 HSVPDKQTFGTA

-2902 GISLVNSV
+2902 GISLVNLA

-2949 TGVREGSASTTLG
+2949 TGVRSGNANTTLG
-2962 LAPTV
+2962 IAPTV

-3013 AIDVSKLNIYSGG
+3013 AIDVSELNIYSGG

-3262 KFENNND
+3262 KFENNNN

-3310 GTYRKPSNS
+3310 GKYRKPSNS

-3343 VYFECNGNLPV
+3343 VYFECNDNLSV

-3367 GYDETFTPGSST
+3367 GYDESFTPGSSAT
-3379 NPYTISSQKEWNDF
+3379 TPYTISTQEEWNDF
-3393 AYSVYSGA
+3393 AFSIYSGA
-3401 NNYSG
+3401 KDYAG
-3406 KYVKLLTD
+3406 EYVKLLTN
-3414 SIVIN
+3414 ITIN
-3419 TGNGGQHAG
+3419 NTTSHMG
-3428 TKGTH
+3428 TASSSTPL
-3433 NFGATVSIP
+3433 NFSTEC
-3442 SSGTGAPNNIGYNF
+3442 TPNNNSDDNKNAKSNLGYNL
-3456 AGDISKDSNVNNFRG
+3456 AGNISQGSSAVNRIYFGTSTTLSTTTPSFKG
-3471 TFDGNGHYI
+3471 TFDGNGN
-3480 TINYVS
+3480 TIDIQYTS
-3486 GGYYRVSAFPNAADA
+3486 GGYHRISVFPNAANA
-3501 TFRNLTIK
+3501 TFKNLTIN
-3509 GKIQAASQMTGAN
+3509 GTIAAGTNTSNSGYD
-3522 GIANSAAYDVA
+3522 IAA
-3533 GFVGKPFGSLKF
+3533 FVGKPFGAITF
-3545 YNCTNEADII
+3545 TNCTAAVDIQ
-3555 GLRNVAGLVG
+3555 GLRVIAGFSG
-3565 YNSGGQSITF
+3565 YSSSTSPITLIG
-3575 EACVNIGDITSL
+3575 CVNKGDITSFEGSKWNKSTGQNL
-3587 QGTYTISGKTDKHNW
+3587 GYPDDYQY
-3602 FDSIDSAYGTSNIGF
+3602 
-3617 NSGTGGII
+3617 GTGGLI
-3625 GAYTGNI
+3625 AYATNDI
-3632 TIESCRNAGAIIGG
+3632 TIDSC
-3646 HNVGGIIGL
+3646 L
-3655 HDGTA
+3655 
-3660 SAKATLTIQN
+3660 
-3670 CANTGNVTSNSGYWG
+3670 NTGNVVGQTK
-3685 EDEGGVEGAASE
+3685 
-3697 GIRQNIFG
+3697 
-3705 YVGGLVG
+3705 VGGLVG
-3712 VTGQYSILKMY
+3712 RVTAFTTIKNSANTGDITGEEVNPYISNDDKKQAGNAWSRVGGLVGEASKTATLKMY
-3723 ASYNTGDI
+3723 ACYNTGAIRGKSNVAGGLVGILGTIPSNEKPHSTEANNTSTIAYCYNTGEVTIGWKKFAGITMLGLSGYNFNGTDAGGLVGVAVKLNIEYSYNTGDI
-3731 LTLSN
+3731 H
-3736 IIGGLVGSVG
+3736 G
-3746 VLYQPKKFGRYDN
+3746 
-3759 NVKTGGRSL
+3759 
-3768 IAYCYNI
+3768 
-3775 GNITAGGTFPKITEA
+3775 
-3790 WDIGRENYGGTISG
+3790 YGG
-3804 GFVGLAGDLQISQ
+3804 VGNLF
-3817 GYNTGNITNYGH
+3817 T
-3829 ISYEF
+3829 
-3834 SWQVRAG
+3834 WQVRNG
-3841 GFIGQSEPV
+3841 GILAEAC
-3850 SESGYTGYVLFD
+3850 T
-3862 NLYNVGTIY
+3862 
-3871 VKPIDYAIVTGHTV
+3871 KA
-3885 KNNLRYGAAISG
+3885 
-3897 YCDVSGRSNRI
+3897 SNCSI
-3908 KSSDCYSINN
+3908 SINN
-3918 CVSSLCAVQNGT
+3918 CYSTGRIYIEENETNSDTRYSADIVGYLDEEGGDNNDGNSKVRVANCYGIANNIVSRKDSAVVYYSGWNSRSGNVKYVRTGTTLNSLSDLTAIMRSDGSVKPRAFYYANNHNNEVELWNASTATIKDGAQNTTAYKNGT
-3930 DYAYYKNKQNSWNPE
+3930 LGGY
-3945 VRDQWYQNEGVAG
+3945 V
-3958 IGKTQVELLE
+3958 
-3968 TGRVYNTYDALTAA
+3968 
-3982 MDENSKLRMTGSNFA
+3982 
-3997 FDQSIT
+3997 
-4003 ALTLNYGSVGN
+4003 
-4014 YTSIKEQIIGADA
+4014 
-4027 SISDNAVANLS
+4027 
-4038 SIGWKEL
+4038 
-4045 PDSWLYVYGCLPQL
+4045 YVYGCLPQL
-4059 SMFALD
+4059 AVFAVD
-4065 TQNGLSM
+4065 TYNGLSM
-4072 RSVGYGQDDYGVYN
+4072 NSQNYGQDIYGEYR
-4086 DEGVAAGS
+4086 EQKAGEKYS
-4094 EQYPYII
+4094 PYVIR
-4101 KDGVDLMGM
+4101 DGIDLMGV
-4110 QALVDAGLSF
+4110 QTLVGLGYTF
-4120 EGKYIEI
+4120 AGKYIEF
-4127 ANGSNNLEGI
+4127 ANGSNNITLDKNLSSDVAKAINMPISNSTSTKI
-4137 ASTRI
+4137 ADS
-4142 ELATYDGTNTAAVN
+4142 ENAYKSLGKDNTYHI
-4156 GANNTMYKA
+4156 
-4165 VDQNGDYKVGKSY
+4165 GKSY
-4178 HLLLQGAIFNKA
+4178 HLFKLSAVCYDDNNIAQNTA
-4190 YNQGQNPTYVGT
+4190 YG
-4202 DYAYWAWNTYYY
+4202 YWLSSNHYY
-4214 NGETLSNVWESGSPN
+4214 NG
-4229 PNKWDAYGSMRHYG
+4229 AYGNKEGAYKNYAT
-4243 VFSLQNFIPMGRGNS
+4243 FKTQNILTIGRNGK
-4258 VFKGN
+4258 VFKGSI
-4263 FSGKQANGEM
+4263 SGKQENNAN
-4273 TYIDNVR
+4273 TVINNLR
-4280 ISTGKYNNSSN
+4280 ITSGQTIG
-4291 DTCGSEYG
+4291 GAYG
-4299 GLFSKVE
+4299 GLFGHVE

-4312 IAIGGNSKILSFA
+4312 IEVGGESNIWAYSSDNQQIAATGAIAGYVTGDSIIEHCAVSGTTAIGAYGKNDDTHIASDITYA
-4325 KENEVSATGGIVGL
+4325 GGIVGL
-4339 SLGSSV
+4339 TDPKQGSEYKAGISAIIKGCTV
-4345 IDNCGVSGSTTIGA
+4345 NISTTTGDRA
-4359 YGVSKTNQYVQN
+4359 
-4371 ESIAND
+4371 AF
-4377 KKYAKDTYAGGIA
+4377 
-4390 GVADPIQ
+4390 
-4397 GNSYNAGITLTIR
+4397 AGIIQA
-4410 NCSVSTSGIIESAK
+4410 CK
-4424 SNIGGVLGYVEG
+4424 SNIGGVLGYVGG
-4436 DDGASGKSNT
+4436 DAGASGKGNS

-4451 CSVDKAVIQAAS
+4451 CEVQKAAIQAAS
-4463 SANTSSQIGGIL
+4463 SAKTSSHIGGVL
-4475 GYGSQYVA
+4475 GYGSDYVA
-4483 AFITGCKVGVGG
+4483 AFITGCKVGNG
-4495 AVSIKGEHSLG
+4495 ADTVTIKGEHSLG

-4517 GYIDSCTVGANT
+4517 GYIDSCIVGEKAI
-4529 TIERIAVGNDNTVLE
+4529 IERINQGGGNLSEN
-4544 SPKHGTAIGGLVG
+4544 PKHGTAIGGLVG
-4557 FTQDSKDDTSPLT
+4557 FTEDSTDTTSPLT
-4570 TTFSGTSAFNGTIT
+4570 TTFSGTSKFLGTINVT
-4584 VSVEATN
+4584 VGTTN
-4591 PSTDSD
+4591 QSSTSD
-4597 GKISCI
+4597 AAISCI

-4615 FASGSNV
+4615 FASGSEV
-4622 TVGGNINITLAA
+4622 EVRGNINVTLEA
-4634 ANVGGV
+4634 ANIGGV
-4640 VGRTN
+4640 AGRTSN
-4645 KATFIG
+4645 ATFIG

-4688 ENTTVGALNGTEITI
+4688 ENTTVGALNGTKITI

-4722 GSTLNIGSNVANA
+4722 GSTLNIGSNIANA
-4735 KPYKSG
+4735 KAYKSG
-4741 TLTITITASVTG
+4741 KLEITITASVTG
-4753 SHDNVGGIVGKNEGA
+4753 SHDNVGGIVGKNEGV
-4768 SSLGATDYATID
+4768 SGQDDYAIVD
-4780 IVKGTIEQNGAI
+4780 IVKGTIQQNGAI
-4792 IGANNVGGIIGLNDG
+4792 KGANNVGGIIGLNAG

-4951 GTVTATDFVGGSIG
+4951 GTVTATGFVGGSIG

-5174 KGYTNAILAGTDV
+5174 KGYANAILAGTDV

-5207 PIVFTEEFC
+5207 PIVFTEDFC

-5298 IGTINAEH
+5298 IGTIKAEH

-5333 NVKNPLASDIVFGN
+5333 NVKNPLASDIVLGN

-5382 TNQDNKFYIQ
+5382 TNQGNKFYIQ

-5510 LTAEFTANT
+5510 LTAEFTANH

-5539 KLVVGNIAPK
+5539 KLVVGNIAPE

-5572 GTRSRFDKTSAGGI
+5572 GTRFDKTSAGGI

-5799 FDWRGTG
+5799 FDWRGAG

-5906 YEIEKRN
+5906 YKIDKRN

-5938 IRVNSE
+5938 IRVNSA

-6015 EWKIKKYQLT
+6015 EWEIKKYQLT

-6251 IKFNASNATL
+6251 IKFNAPNATL

-6270 VPLSQINDSYFSWSA
+6270 VPTSQINDSYFSWSA
-6285 TGHNPTSNPFKV
+6285 TGHNPTRNPFKV

-6315 YTFIDPSNRGDYTIG
+6315 YTFTDPTNVGDYVVGTV
-6330 NTDGSVYTVGQI
+6330 DGSAYTVGQI
-6342 TPAHIKVAL
+6342 TPAHIRVAL

-6360 RTYTDDEFYGGAD
+6360 RTYTDDEFYGGAE

-6539 TDWKPITGTN
+6539 TNWKPITGTN

-6681 EFKLPQD
+6681 EFELPQD

-6749 TKDIVGKFTESDIS
+6749 TKDIDGKFTESDIS
-6763 ILNTFFTVIGDDGKT
+6763 ILNTFFTVIGADGQT
-6778 TTSTW
+6778 ITSTW

-6843 GKDNVGLFDVI
+6843 GKENVGLFDVI

-6927 NAIVLGSITVSNA
+6927 NAIVLGSITVSNV
-6940 NAKVGGVVGSS
+6940 NAKVGGVVGTATA
-6951 EQGMSNVVS
+6951 GLNNVVS
-6960 LMQIDANCNVGAFS
+6960 MMQITASGGTVGAFTS
-6974 QTNTNVTN
+6974 NNAHVGENCTHMT
-6982 SYHLQNAVWRR
+6982 NAVWKKGTSGTGFE
-6993 NGSSITFVNHA
+6993 NVDGKNVGYN
-7004 NAKTYD
+7004 D
-7010 ELMSGSVSGYGTTN
+7010 LMSGSVSGYGTTN

-7035 KGEYDVLGDVV
+7035 KGEYDVLDDVV

-7183 TTAWLSVQQ
+7183 TTAWLSVQ

>member
-1 MRNSRTKTQTKLRNY
+1 MFSSNAYGSFDSDLTYSNSDIIATTGKKD
-16 IKLTAGAL
+16 AGTL
-24 LLAITFVLVF
+24 EHEVTVDINSGHDNGNSVKFWLELAIRTGWPNNVSTTIHKAWVDFNRVDNEGPTITSDDNGLITFEDSLAGIYKIEDNGVDITNDQTINWGDDKKIATYQVTGGKHNFVVTDNVGNSNEYKFNMLEIDANGSYLLTSRDDFDFLSAYVAKGNDCAGKTYKIVPDTTIEGQDATTIAMGSSAFTPIGNSTTKF
-34 AGTLSGAF
+34 AGTL
-42 GIENEL
+42 
-48 QQNGIIQSNVA
+48 
-59 SAAYDTNPQY
+59 
-69 RPGSAITV
+69 
-77 ATATTNSY
+77 
-85 TSTTSNIN
+85 
-93 LTTSGVEI
+93 
-101 ATKYNVSSNPNDNQL
+101 
-116 LSNFYQSYGSPANNI
+116 
-131 SWVSYKLGTK
+131 
-141 EEGFGINSSG
+141 
-151 TEDDA
+151 
-156 YVYWLEFKFDEKIIA
+156 
-171 AIRNVGVSFYAS
+171 
-183 ATGRFDNG
+183 
-191 KNDEYAFAI
+191 
-200 SYIGEHAAP
+200 
-209 TYAIVNGEDGARKG
+209 
-223 DGASWS
+223 
-229 GSFTNAAAKS
+229 
-239 VWVNGGQNTL
+239 
-249 TLGNNGY
+249 LGNGCTING
-256 SNSYRLTNN
+256 L
-265 TTGIRMIFAAIADG
+265 
-279 ELQGGFLNISCKL
+279 
-292 FLGNEKM
+292 
-299 PITVSPSNAGTVSN
+299 
-313 TELSGFSNIEDTK
+313 
-326 TVSFKSA
+326 
-333 NDPYYFSNWSYKDQS
+333 
-348 GNVNTNSNASLTV
+348 
-361 KPYYSDVVAQY
+361 
-372 KEIPF
+372 
-377 VFNGTSY
+377 
-384 ATYNP
+384 
-389 IIKLVVLGN
+389 
-398 TENYMSSTIDGY
+398 
-410 DTSIEYKNAAGVAIP
+410 
-425 QPGAKGN
+425 
-432 YTATITVKKGG
+432 
-443 VVRGTRTVEFE
+443 
-454 VVEGDFGKIQG
+454 
-465 GTGKWG
+465 
-471 SVTNPYVISNETHL
+471 VTN
-485 KNLSAIVNGRD
+485 
-496 ALNSIV
+496 
-502 GSNNNSV
+502 
-509 TAEDVVATDK
+509 
-519 TYKDCYFVVAA
+519 
-530 DLGAGTA
+530 
-537 IELVPI
+537 
-543 GKDSTHYFA
+543 
-552 GTIFGGND
+552 
-560 SDANNRTMRTIN
+560 
-572 LNIQQSGV
+572 
-580 SNVGLFGYVKGASI
+580 
-594 SYIKTAGTI
+594 
-603 VGGNATGG
+603 
-611 LVGCMEN
+611 
-618 GEIFNCANSATVT
+618 
-631 GREKVGG
+631 
-638 IVGYNPDNQRGKI
+638 
-651 YGTIINNGAING
+651 
-663 TNMVGGL
+663 
-670 VGQWHGEWNL
+670 GQH
-680 NGTYGTFT
+680 
-688 NTGDVNGGTGAS
+688 
-700 VGGIAGFADRTIK
+700 
-713 NAANSG
+713 
-719 NVVGGTSVGGIAG
+719 
-732 RCQAPIENS
+732 
-741 YNTGDVRGT
+741 
-750 ATTSQGEITGSP
+750 
-762 TGVFVGGIT
+762 
-771 GYTSAN
+771 
-777 ASISNCYNTG
+777 
-787 HISALSTSGGY
+787 
-798 LSNANYVGGIVGFAQ
+798 
-813 AAVSY
+813 
-818 CANIGGLI
+818 
-826 EGNDYLGG
+826 
-834 IVGNSSS
+834 
-841 TIDHCYDVQGQR
+841 
-853 KHRYNTGR
+853 
-861 IGAISGYGGTATNSW
+861 
-876 AINAKANDGSTCSN
+876 
-890 PNPTI
+890 
-895 SNVGK
+895 
-900 VFVSV
+900 
-905 GDVAPA
+905 
-911 IIDGYTEKVWTDILT
+911 
-926 ININGFK
+926 
-933 ATATVNNGKFLAS
+933 
-946 ATASNG
+946 
-952 ATSVVPAKIDGALT
+952 
-966 ANANGASAQQTTDAT
+966 
-981 LTYWYNANTSSNIY
+981 
-995 VQIKNINGAAN
+995 
-1006 SKTYN
+1006 
-1011 GANQTI
+1011 
-1017 DNVSASPFTAT
+1017 
-1028 AFYFDANYA
+1028 
-1037 GTATDGKMNAGTYS
+1037 
-1051 VIVDVVVDG
+1051 
-1060 NVVGRK
+1060 
-1066 LFGSWT
+1066 
-1072 INTRIISQNSSS
+1072 
-1084 ATYYYGARILSPDI
+1084 
-1098 ADILSN
+1098 
-1104 IVNGHSV
+1104 
-1111 TSDKTLYNFYD
+1111 
-1122 AIPASGSRTYT
+1122 
-1133 ITYTNIRI
+1133 
-1141 VANGSDVTGNY
+1141 
-1152 KINNSYTFTITVNE
+1152 
-1166 GDFGVYG
+1166 
-1173 TTDIEKNPWG
+1173 
-1183 SVNNPYVIRT
+1183 
-1193 QAQLERLSAIVASGS
+1193 
-1208 AVNSIYHATNYPYV
+1208 
-1222 KAINKSF
+1222 
-1229 ANAYFVLDGNI
+1229 
-1240 SMTYTSSFSYSNISS
+1240 
-1255 SPAGNSGETADK
+1255 
-1267 LFDNNTSSSKLCVS
+1267 
-1281 NNAKT
+1281 
-1286 VTIYVSTNVPI
+1286 
-1297 IVNNY
+1297 
-1302 SWWTGNDTSGNTG
+1302 
-1315 RNPNYFKIEGST
+1315 
-1327 DGSNW
+1327 
-1332 YVIDERSN
+1332 
-1340 GSWPTTN
+1340 
-1347 NTQVDVTGMNG
+1347 
-1358 AGRAGRYNRFRIT
+1358 
-1371 STCSGGTWQASEF
+1371 
-1384 KFNNATSEQSV
+1384 
-1395 PIGNSS
+1395 
-1401 TKFSGTFDG
+1401 
-1410 KNHTISNLKTSGQY
+1410 
-1424 SGLFGYVNGATIQ
+1424 SGLFGYVNNARIDS
-1437 NLTVN
+1437 LTVN
-1442 VANNAGATSA
+1442 VSNDSDSTSA
-1452 GGLVGA
+1452 GGLVGV
-1458 VNGTTTIRNCTVNG
+1458 VNGTTTITNCNVTGSVKG
-1472 TISGTHQVGGF
+1472 KHQVGGF
-1483 VGFAQGVYQD
+1483 VGFAQDCV
-1493 NTLVLPCNLTIE
+1493 LTISN
-1505 GCINNATVTTTSQA
+1505 GNNS
-1519 SDNNRTSAGGFVGYV
+1519 
-1534 NAGATVT
+1534 
-1541 IKSYI
+1541 
-1546 DENGQTKKST
+1546 
-1556 NNGKIST
+1556 
-1563 TSSADNKGVGGF
+1563 
-1575 VGYSYGKITLTD
+1575 
-1587 CVNEKNAT
+1587 AT
-1595 ITGKER
+1595 ITTTGQSSNDKGR
-1601 VGGLVGYI
+1601 T
-1609 GKADSDSQK
+1609 
-1618 EMVISGCENKAAVT
+1618 SG
-1632 SNSTNDV
+1632 
-1639 YGIGGIVGYNSGHK
+1639 GGIVGYVNDNATVTINDVTNTGEVKTMSGNANSGL
-1653 VAITNC
+1653 
-1659 INSGAITGTHETA
+1659 
-1672 GIIGYS
+1672 
-1678 DHSEI
+1678 
-1683 SNCTNS
+1683 
-1689 GAVSGFATVGGIVG
+1689 GGIVG
-1703 KMGGGSIVSCKNTAT
+1703 FANGKTIINNCNNTASITGRAGLGGIVGYTANGSIMGCRNDGNITS
-1718 VKASKARDIDG
+1718 SKAYD
-1729 DGNLDGAY
+1729 LGADSASY
-1737 LGGIA
+1737 SGGIA
-1742 GWIAGNVNNCYN
+1742 GYCYADVAKCYN
-1754 SGTVT
+1754 SGTVKT
-1759 TETSWGNSNIVG
+1759 TSDWANSNIVG

-1776 LVNGKTV
+1776 LGEGRNVKYCYNGGWIEGSDYVGGIVGKRAGTV
-1783 SYCYNSG
+1783 SYSYQAGKIKGLYKQTSTIGHITGSDNSKISTCWTLPGASNLTTVTNTFNHNGYTVNSEANVAMKPAFGNAVLGGWNAIISTGVTSGTFSEITGIDQFVFYPNNIEHEIENNKYLFVYDTSANAVALVPNHIDSGVSVITDTTTASVAKAVPFVSRFFFNANRNNNLVASISPIDAPLTSTQTVYNGSGQKVTTDVVGADIQEKSYYFTSGDDNALAKNEVVDAGTYDIVTEVTMKVGENTYVVVGRQVRNNHWTIAQRKISFGNKVYYYGETPTNAPVPQSMSGDEGLLNGHIFTCTYANDLTYDFMYGAIPNAKKEVTINMTGEIRDAAGNDVTYNYDFQNGTFTISMREGNFGVKGTTDIVNNPWGSQGNPFVIKTAQHLVNLSKIVNGDTPNNADTSQIVNSIYNSNQYTHIVNNNTRTYRNCYFIIVNDIDMTGSGFVPIGKNKTYFFEGNVSGVTSIEDTSQQNRFISNLTVNLASTDNVGLFGYVRKTGTENPYIKHIVLNNSCSFVGKSNVGSIAGWAQDAIIQNCINNATVEGKGENAGGIVGKNFGTETSNCENHGTVKGVKNVGGIAGMLDWGVISNVQNSATVEVSGENCGGIVGYMISYSTLKDVTNNAQVQGKDKTGGVLGYYIKNTAHSVQPIYKLTNTKPVVGSSNVGGIIGCVAGDLTFDGNNENQKCTMSGASVKGTFNVGGLVGSVEEGWTVTLKNFTNNANVIGGYVVGGLVGLLRGAITSSVNNADITSEYNKAGTPSGLSNGAYVGGIVGVAYGTISHCYNSG
-1790 NVVGSDNIGGI
+1790 NISASGDNSDFLGGI
-1801 VGINNGTVSYC
+1801 VGYTNSNVSYC
-1812 YQDGAL
+1812 
-1818 NDLYLGTSPSNFITS
+1818 TSLANSSISGSNQV
-1833 NGGTIEHCWI
+1833 GGIV
-1843 LPGASQTGFNQDT
+1843 G
-1856 TPNGRK
+1856 K
-1862 LEVGQNKYV
+1862 LQN
-1871 PATIADYAEHSWLD
+1871 ATIDHCYFNGMIVGIWNNSGAKLDFICGEITDGSVSNSWKLPNAQNGD
-1885 ILTVE
+1885 TGNRTYTNAGNALT
-1890 INGFRVQ
+1890 IATGMTFKPYFVQ
-1897 ESVNPGAS
+1897 EGSEHDTEWEQIVSKDIVGFSVSGNVPT
-1905 QFFESKKGSN
+1905 N
-1915 STTHLTPNKTE
+1915 SYFNSDNGNDTAYVKPDKT
-1926 SSNQANAL
+1926 SGFAVN
-1934 IRDNTDSF
+1934 NTSGDVKV
-1942 TITAWYGANTD
+1942 WYGAD
-1953 SHIYCAVNTIAI
+1953 FGSDVRCSIVEIQI
-1965 DTSADTYNN
+1965 DTTADEYNGNVQGLTREDVHMPSANN
-1974 AQLGFTRSDVTT
+1974 G
-1986 PGTSGSVY
+1986 VY
-1994 GIVFDYKGK
+1994 AVQFAYKGVK
-2003 NHNEIFVCAFDSNG
+2003 YGDVIPED
-2017 NIVAGSTNPTQVD
+2017 VD
-2030 TYNTTVFVKIGDIVV
+2030 MYNTTVTVKIDEKVV
-2045 GKKIAVDYTI
+2045 GVRTGVQYEITKKKVTITNIWTWKYVNGSNADFYKFEYNKDIQGMLSITVDGVLKNSHYTLTQTEN
-2055 DKAALNVGWEWT
+2055 KAAVG
-2067 DKLHANLYDRTG
+2067 KYSSSVVISDR
-2079 NGDKVQFVYNG
+2079 DYEVEI
-2090 KAQGLDSVSE
+2090 VSKYCTI
-2100 HLRDVQLFDV
+2100 Q
-2110 TGNDL
+2110 
-2115 INTNAATYTRTYTL
+2115 
-2129 KDTRNYKLQNANN
+2129 N
-2142 NNADLSGTTVTFEW
+2142 NNANLETDNAKYGIKTTQTNANMSNSQTTYTYNWEIVPFDL
-2156 KIRKNKL
+2156 
-2163 TVSNYWTGA
+2163 
-2172 DLNLSGEFYTFEYNA
+2172 
-2187 THQGLKLQ
+2187 
-2195 DGITFY
+2195 
-2201 VEPDTRG
+2201 
-2208 NQHVIDTIAYEIAQ
+2208 
-2222 GVECVAADTYTR
+2222 AAD
-2234 TFTIKDT
+2234 FNK
-2241 TNYEVG
+2241 N
-2247 NRLSYNTSVLPNQKG
+2247 
-2262 SDVNTEKSVVTYTW
+2262 
-2276 KIVPYSLATNIT
+2276 
-2288 SGNVWFG
+2288 NVWFG
-2295 GSTDLI
+2295 GTTNLI

-2327 ETGVQQVL
+2327 ETGVQKVL

-2492 VTVDIDMSGY
+2492 VTADIDMSGY

-2511 LPIGAVMQNQTE
+2511 LPIGTRSTQNQTE

-2554 NYVGLFGYLN
+2554 NYVGLLGYLN

-2768 VKVLLQKLKEKSASG
+2768 VKVLLQKLNEKSASG

-3228 VPNKTLN
+3228 VPNKTLD

-3247 ASGSDTVT
+3247 ASGNDTVT

-3401 NNYSG
+3401 KDYAG
-3406 KYVKLLTD
+3406 EYVKLLTN
-3414 SIVIN
+3414 ITIN
-3419 TGNGGQHAG
+3419 NTTAHMG
-3428 TKGTH
+3428 TASSSTPL
-3433 NFGATVSIP
+3433 NFSTEC
-3442 SSGTGAPNNIGYNF
+3442 TPNNNSDDNKNAKSNLGYNL
-3456 AGDISKDSNVNNFRG
+3456 AGNISQGSSAVNRIYFGTSTTLSTTTPSFKG
-3471 TFDGNGHYI
+3471 TFDGNGN
-3480 TINYVS
+3480 TIDIQYTS
-3486 GGYYRVSAFPNAADA
+3486 GGYHRISVFPNAANA
-3501 TFRNLTIK
+3501 TFKNLTIN
-3509 GKIQAASQMTGAN
+3509 GTIAAGTNTSNSGYD
-3522 GIANSAAYDVA
+3522 IAA
-3533 GFVGKPFGSLKF
+3533 FVGKPFGAITF
-3545 YNCTNEADII
+3545 TNCTAAVDIQ
-3555 GLRNVAGLVG
+3555 GLRVIAGFSG
-3565 YNSGGQSITF
+3565 YSSSTSPITLIG
-3575 EACVNIGDITSL
+3575 CVNKGDITSFEGSKWNKSTGQNL
-3587 QGTYTISGKTDKHNW
+3587 GYPDDYQY
-3602 FDSIDSAYGTSNIGF
+3602 
-3617 NSGTGGII
+3617 GTGGLI
-3625 GAYTGNI
+3625 AYATNDI
-3632 TIESCRNAGAIIGG
+3632 TIDSC
-3646 HNVGGIIGL
+3646 L
-3655 HDGTA
+3655 
-3660 SAKATLTIQN
+3660 
-3670 CANTGNVTSNSGYWG
+3670 NTGNVVGQTK
-3685 EDEGGVEGAASE
+3685 
-3697 GIRQNIFG
+3697 
-3705 YVGGLVG
+3705 VGGLVG
-3712 VTGQYSILKMY
+3712 RVTAFTTIKNSANTGDITGEEVNPYISNDDKKQAGNAWSRVGGLVGEASKTATLKMY
-3723 ASYNTGDI
+3723 ACYNTGAIRGKSNVAGGLVGILGTIPSNEKPHSTEANNTSTIAYCYNTGEVTIGWKKFGGITMVGLSGYNFNGTDAGGLVGVAVKLNIEYSYNTGDVH
-3731 LTLSN
+3731 
-3736 IIGGLVGSVG
+3736 G
-3746 VLYQPKKFGRYDN
+3746 
-3759 NVKTGGRSL
+3759 
-3768 IAYCYNI
+3768 
-3775 GNITAGGTFPKITEA
+3775 
-3790 WDIGRENYGGTISG
+3790 YGG
-3804 GFVGLAGDLQISQ
+3804 VGNLF
-3817 GYNTGNITNYGH
+3817 T
-3829 ISYEF
+3829 
-3834 SWQVRAG
+3834 WQVRNG
-3841 GFIGQSEPV
+3841 GILAEAC
-3850 SESGYTGYVLFD
+3850 T
-3862 NLYNVGTIY
+3862 
-3871 VKPIDYAIVTGHTV
+3871 KA
-3885 KNNLRYGAAISG
+3885 
-3897 YCDVSGRSNRI
+3897 SNCSI
-3908 KSSDCYSINN
+3908 SINN
-3918 CVSSLCAVQNGT
+3918 CYSTGRIYIEENETNSDTRYSADIVGYLDEEGGDNNDGNSKVRVANCYGIANNIVSRKDSAVVYYSGWNSRSGNVKYVRTGTTLNSLSDLTAIMRSDGSVKPRAFYYANNQNNEVELWNASTATIKDGAQNTTAYKNGT
-3930 DYAYYKNKQNSWNPE
+3930 LGGY
-3945 VRDQWYQNEGVAG
+3945 V
-3958 IGKTQVELLE
+3958 
-3968 TGRVYNTYDALTAA
+3968 
-3982 MDENSKLRMTGSNFA
+3982 
-3997 FDQSIT
+3997 
-4003 ALTLNYGSVGN
+4003 
-4014 YTSIKEQIIGADA
+4014 
-4027 SISDNAVANLS
+4027 
-4038 SIGWKEL
+4038 
-4045 PDSWLYVYGCLPQL
+4045 YVYGCLPQL
-4059 SMFALD
+4059 AVFAVD
-4065 TQNGLSM
+4065 TYNGLSM
-4072 RSVGYGQDDYGVYN
+4072 NSQNYGQDIYGEYR
-4086 DEGVAAGS
+4086 EQKAGEKYS
-4094 EQYPYII
+4094 PYVIR
-4101 KDGVDLMGM
+4101 DGIDLMGV
-4110 QALVDAGLSF
+4110 QTLVGLGYTF
-4120 EGKYIEI
+4120 AGKYIEF
-4127 ANGSNNLEGI
+4127 ANGSNNITLDKNLSSDVAKAINMPISNSTSTKI
-4137 ASTRI
+4137 ADS
-4142 ELATYDGTNTAAVN
+4142 ENAYKSLGKDNTYHI
-4156 GANNTMYKA
+4156 
-4165 VDQNGDYKVGKSY
+4165 GKSY
-4178 HLLLQGAIFNKA
+4178 HLFKLSAVCYDDNNIAQNTA
-4190 YNQGQNPTYVGT
+4190 YG
-4202 DYAYWAWNTYYY
+4202 YWLSSNHYY
-4214 NGETLSNVWESGSPN
+4214 NG
-4229 PNKWDAYGSMRHYG
+4229 AYGNKEGAYKNYG
-4243 VFSLQNFIPMGRGNS
+4243 TFKTQNILTIGRNGK
-4258 VFKGN
+4258 VFKGSI
-4263 FSGKQANGEM
+4263 SGKQENNAN
-4273 TYIDNVR
+4273 TVINNLR
-4280 ISTGKYNNSSN
+4280 ITSGQTIG
-4291 DTCGSEYG
+4291 GAYG
-4299 GLFSKVE
+4299 GLFGHVE

-4312 IAIGGNSKILSFA
+4312 IEVGGESNIWAYSSDNQQIAATGAIAGYVTGDSIIEHCAVSGTTAIGAYGKNDDTPITSDITFA
-4325 KENEVSATGGIVGL
+4325 GGIVGL
-4339 SLGSSV
+4339 VDTKQGNTYNTGISITIKDCYV
-4345 IDNCGVSGSTTIGA
+4345 NISTTTDDR
-4359 YGVSKTNQYVQN
+4359 K
-4371 ESIAND
+4371 EF
-4377 KKYAKDTYAGGIA
+4377 AGMI
-4390 GVADPIQ
+4390 VA
-4397 GNSYNAGITLTIR
+4397 T
-4410 NCSVSTSGIIESAK
+4410 K
-4424 SNIGGVLGYVEG
+4424 SNIGGVLGYVGG
-4436 DDGASGKSNT
+4436 DAGASGKSNT

-4517 GYIDSCTVGANT
+4517 GYIDSCTVGAYT
-4529 TIERIAVGNDNTVLE
+4529 TIERIAVGGNGVEE

-4903 TAKNNVATLFVNDGQ
+4903 TANNNVATLFVNDGQ

-4951 GTVTATDFVGGSIG
+4951 GTVTATGFVGGSIG

-5015 ADDYVKVENTHFE
+5015 ADDYVKVGNTHFE

-5174 KGYTNAILAGTDV
+5174 KGYANSDIATYDV
-5187 KNLQQ
+5187 K
-5192 DLGKFETIIE
+5192 DLS
-5202 YVGEQ
+5202 
-5207 PIVFTEEFC
+5207 
-5216 KMYTPKTYYD
+5216 
-5226 DYPGT
+5226 
-5231 HTYNGKTITLG
+5231 
-5242 ENVEQLTW
+5242 
-5250 YDYFKDKLGETSAQI
+5250 KLGF
-5265 KNGAW
+5265 
-5270 VKPIANAPTYT
+5270 T
-5281 TGANNTGWYFVY
+5281 TGKATTGWFFLY
-5293 ATDKT
+5293 ANDADGANGL
-5298 IGTINAEH
+5298 GTINTSH
-5306 STNANLQYWKRIA
+5306 STNSDLQYWKRIA
-5319 DAYTSSERNEGKDD
+5319 DAYTASEREKGLDKTDLKSN
-5333 NVKNPLASDIVFGN
+5333 IVYG
-5347 GAPQKSTLYATATAA
+5347 GGSPQLSTLYATATAA
-5362 GTESGYYLYM
+5362 EVNSQYYMYT
-5372 ATSGKSRPSA
+5372 ATSNEAVKPQVEFDDTRNGYFISVK
-5382 TNQDNKFYIQ
+5382 TNDQDAAGNKRQ
-5392 TLTTNADALAENV
+5392 AQNV
-5405 AVYYRTISKGKALTF
+5405 AVFYRKITKGSDLTYNGYARNAVVGMDGVGLLEQTPDETTVYDETYRNKYFYTTSTSVDGTTATTAMSDPNTYKSTIKIYFFDGKGKARIVGGIDDLEWTIKARELSAMF
-5420 NGYLRYAPVGITAS
+5420 KVATNRKYGEDSNGS
-5434 EGETVSYIKNPET
+5434 EGENKYDMFVSI
-5447 ATGKPNSYCYS
+5447 S
-5458 ADTTTAGGQGTD
+5458 
-5470 GAQTNPGS
+5470 
-5478 FHSQVNIYY
+5478 
-5487 FDSEGKPHV
+5487 
-5496 VGGVAIGW
+5496 
-5504 TINKRD
+5504 
-5510 LTAEFTANT
+5510 
-5519 DRTYGED
+5519 
-5526 RKQEGDGTVKHDM
+5526 
-5539 KLVVGNIAPK
+5539 NIAPNR
-5549 AGKNAGIVI
+5549 GKQVPIKLDVSVGNDIVV
-5558 TISSDNESYTFTWD
+5558 TFTWD
-5572 GTRSRFDKTSAGGI
+5572 GTVFKPSKAGSGITLSSIGMIPSEAMKDSDTMFIAEEQTDGLNTQVLNCYLVFTEAKAYTVTINTSDVVAKPRYTIKNEEATGNFTVSPAELRLERTSGGSHAFDNTSTHGAVWKITGFVYEDGFKQLAQFNPVFHSNGQTENMYDSGGLKNNINFTNGSVVQATQTDGVNKTITITLSTVRTLGDYYIEFNAGKVGENKYRVGNYELSFVKGQNEYHIVKTTISISSNLTSANNKKVYNQKTSVITVTFTASAAGDPSFSGI
-5586 VISAEGMTD
+5586 SNFEEFLTRFFAVKDTAKFSKVDIPTSSSDVKKTVTWTFTTEADADEYVVALIEGKDHVAEEANCAHD
-5595 PGATNGWDAS
+5595 PDELPSYT
-5605 DSLYNVTE
+5605 YTI
-5613 PDDKQTKD
+5613 KQRPV
-5621 FSCFIDFTNAKT
+5621 
-5633 YTISVTTTATSG
+5633 TISVTQTAQIGSG
-5645 AQYTLDKTTNF
+5645 GYTYNTKHQGLDTV
-5656 SVKQATLTLK
+5656 SVNQGSQGNEIGLLA
-5666 GVPTTNNPDSVI
+5666 
-5678 FDNKTH
+5678 
-5684 AFSWKVEGFKYNDD
+5684 DD
-5698 ISQLA
+5698 
-5703 LFSPTAYALGK
+5703 
-5714 SAPLFNSGTP
+5714 
-5724 NTMKTGSV
+5724 
-5732 TIDGVENVTY
+5732 
-5742 TIYSNSNSIDISGA
+5742 SIDIRISGSVSKTLTFKNKYSQSA
-5756 RDKGEYYIA
+5756 NIFTADANTYQVS
-5765 FATLSAGNYKLKL
+5765 FALSGNTNYKLH
-5778 DKGVES
+5778 DS
-5784 LKQSIKLSIS
+5784 SIKTLSWTIEQYVVKVGAFSLGSDKTYDGTAVTPTITIVGIS
-5794 DNELT
+5794 GSNGTYTYENDTFTLT
-5799 FDWRGTG
+5799 YSIEKDG
-5806 GSHPYDKKT
+5806 GSAY
-5815 KGTITLTITAKS
+5815 
-5827 AIDGF
+5827 
-5832 ENFVKKFFAPTMSGT
+5832 ESG
-5847 GANAVWGTASDNK
+5847 K
-5860 SITITFTTG
+5860 L
-5869 VNAGTYTATIA
+5869 VNAGTYRIKVGGTNGKIVAKRAKGAHDLNSDTSASYKFDSTNSTTEYKIDPCPISIEW
-5880 QNKNETAFIEANKV
+5880 NYPSLVYNGKNQT
-5894 NCSYPMI
+5894 
-5901 PQSRS
+5901 
-5906 YEIEKRN
+5906 
-5913 LTITLISK
+5913 LTIK
-5921 DNKTSYTY
+5921 
-5929 NGQHQGLVS
+5929 
-5938 IRVNSE
+5938 
-5944 SGSTGLIS
+5944 
-5952 GDSVNATVSVSREGT
+5952 
-5967 EFGSISVSAITSSTA
+5967 SISVHGVSSPITMTSNT
-5982 NNVRL
+5982 VR
-5987 STINF
+5987 
-5992 GKYIATVTM
+5992 
-6001 AENTNYT
+6001 
-6008 CQQSGTL
+6008 SGLGNDTL
-6015 EWKIKKYQLT
+6015 TFT
-6025 LSDLTGGQKVYDGIA
+6025 LSEGGINAGEGYIIKA
-6040 TKPTLKVNGVSVDNG
+6040 TL
-6055 EFTPS
+6055 S
-6060 GVSGD
+6060 GVSGTNEGVISAVTNYTPETFISD
-6065 RIAIKYSASIDG
+6065 NFAIAKSKLKIVYSSGTANKVYDATTTIKGNTFAFT
-6077 QSYESIVNAGK
+6077 
-6088 YSVSIGGNG
+6088 VSSTNGG
-6097 ANAITVSPATRDGIN
+6097 ANGK
-6112 TADNYSIEGGQS
+6112 
-6124 VDYVILPRTL
+6124 VD
-6134 KLSWQE
+6134 
-6140 IQSFVFSNTE
+6140 
-6150 QGLIV
+6150 
-6155 VGVEGV
+6155 
-6161 EDGGN
+6161 
-6166 GSLAVKSGTSTING
+6166 
-6180 VKLTG
+6180 
-6185 YAGGDT
+6185 
-6191 IEITIIGALL
+6191 
-6201 HANSTSKMEAK
+6201 M
-6212 ITSVSGTNKD
+6212 
-6222 GSNSIEGNYTLSE
+6222 
-6235 DDRFS
+6235 
-6240 GEFTITPSVVS
+6240 FTIT
-6251 IKFNASNATL
+6251 KT
-6261 TKVYDGNRT
+6261 
-6270 VPLSQINDSYFSWSA
+6270 
-6285 TGHNPTSNPFKV
+6285 
-6297 TAQYDNK
+6297 YDNK
-6304 NVGDKKAVTFS
+6304 NVSNGYTKTVNFKYSFTSTDKNYEFDTTAQTEQSIPNK
-6315 YTFIDPSNRGDYTIG
+6315 
-6330 NTDGSVYTVGQI
+6330 GQI

-6360 RTYTDDEFYGGAD
+6360 RMFTNDERYGGN
-6373 GATGNGRSKTYRTGE
+6373 GASGNNRSQIYRAGE
-6388 GFTVSGV
+6388 GFSVSGV
-6395 LGSDNINVVARYQEA
+6395 LGNDSIVVTASYREA
-6410 DNTRNSNSGN
+6410 LDSRNGTGNS
-6420 YFDFSKYVN
+6420 FDLSKYVN
-6429 DVYKDADGTFKKAST
+6429 DVEKNENTFTKVASGTYYKT
-6444 PTYFKKL
+6444 L
-6451 VFTMTGTDAANYTFN
+6451 VFNLTGDDAANYTFN
-6466 VYDSSAEGGNKYSES
+6466 VYRGENKFGEN
-6481 DSTAAAIQSVTVY
+6481 DSTASASQNITVY
-6494 DSRDSKNNKN
+6494 DSRDK
-6504 ASGAASIQI
+6504 ASGHQNANGAEQIKI

-6813 KTEEAGDVTGF
+6813 KAEGATAITGF
-6824 GGTFDGNGYVIE
+6824 DGTFDGNGYVIE

-6843 GKDNVGLFDVI
+6843 GKENVGLFDII

-6927 NAIVLGSITVSNA
+6927 NAIVLGSIAVSNA

-6993 NGSSITFVNHA
+6993 NGSSITFVKHA

-7101 LVGTADGTTAKPIA
+7101 LVGTADGTSENAIF

-7148 GAFYGSVT
+7148 GAFYGSVN
-7156 SATNESG
+7156 AG
-7163 TSYGY
+7163 AY
-7168 KITCDKAMFEAYSND
+7168 KITCDKAMFEAYAND
-7183 TTAWLSVQQ
+7183 ASAWLSVQQ